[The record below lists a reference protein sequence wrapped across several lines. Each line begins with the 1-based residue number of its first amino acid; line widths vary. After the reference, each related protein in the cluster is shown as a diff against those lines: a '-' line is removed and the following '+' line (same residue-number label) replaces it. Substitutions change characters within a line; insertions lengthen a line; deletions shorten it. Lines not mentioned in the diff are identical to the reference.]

1 MKFLYKKI
9 VAFVAIIAVV
19 ALGLSVIKPV
29 SAATV
34 SPTVTNL
41 KAQASGQKVTF
52 SFDWDLTGKS
62 VKEGDTFTIDA
73 PEGVNITEV
82 ATQSL
87 QANGAEVA
95 TISMTN
101 KKITFTFKKAIES
114 MNQNVKGGFSYKAE
128 WDNTPGNPG
137 NKTATSKVGSE
148 SVVITR
154 PDGPGVFESVLNKY
168 NLTGDYVTK
177 QFKLDASENY
187 AWLNVGDDYY
197 LTKWFIRINGDGKKQ
212 AITNPVVSDKI
223 QAPAVDYSKITFAP
237 AANHAANEF
246 FVGTYL
252 KPSFTLRKGGQVVAS
267 GWDFWKHVKFDADGN
282 GFTVNLSD
290 VSDVFKTASSDELI
304 VEYQTLIPKT
314 TIRVDNNATLTADEI
329 TTPQTDPAFWNNTEL
344 KFWVSGDKT
353 ITVQK
358 EWVGDEEVDR
368 KDITVQLLA
377 NGQKLDG
384 MTKTLT
390 KASGWTAE
398 FSKLPGIK
406 DGQPIVYSVEETNTP
421 DGYTSK
427 VEPIN
432 ESNVIK
438 VVNTSNKPKVTETT
452 ANLVV
457 KKAFEVAGDQ
467 EHKQVPITEGQFE
480 FVLKDE
486 NNKVVETAKNKADG
500 TVNFKSLTFNKEGT
514 HTYTITENK
523 GTDAS
528 VNYSTQS
535 ITATVDVKKTNDK
548 LVATITYSGGDGEQK
563 NTITN
568 TQNKPKVSNAKVTLN
583 LKKTFEGGELKGDD
597 FEFVAK
603 DANDQ
608 VVATAKNQKN
618 GSITF
623 DNITVD
629 KAGTFKYTITET
641 KGTDKT
647 ITYSD
652 KTITAT
658 VVVVEKDNALVVE
671 QTSYSDGQTDTDTFT
686 NKKEVP
692 KTESTKATLQ
702 VKKLL
707 KEGETT
713 LPLTDDQFEFV
724 LKEGNNT
731 LETAKNKANGTVTF
745 KELSYTAEGTHTY
758 TITENKGT
766 DASIN
771 YSTQSIT
778 ATVEVKKVND
788 KLVATVTYSGGDT
801 EKGDT
806 FTNTKT
812 PPTPP
817 TPVPPTVKPTS
828 AQFKAKKVLAIN
840 GSSDRT
846 LKANEYT
853 FLLKDQAGAVI
864 DTKTNGENGDILF
877 NPVKFNEAGTFT
889 YTIVEQKP
897 ATPESAITYDES
909 VHTVTVTVTKDA
921 TGQLN
926 ADVQYDGKK
935 DTPTFTNTY
944 TPPTPPTPSE
954 KQITTSKIL
963 EGRDLQGG
971 EFSFNLLDENG
982 TVLQTK
988 QNAAD
993 GTVTFDAIAYTEAM
1007 IGTHKYTIKEVV
1019 PADQANIQYDEG
1031 QVDVTVTVTKDEA
1044 ANSIQ
1049 AVVSYGAKKTFINK
1063 VIPPTPPTVNN
1074 PELKLYTLKV
1084 RKVDEKGDY
1093 LAGAVFG
1100 LFEAD
1105 GVTPVATP
1113 YGQGQAQAIS
1123 GQDGLASFVGFEAKE
1138 YVIKE
1143 LSAPS
1148 GYQLSDTAIKV
1159 SASDFASATNLV
1171 VDKGNVVNKLL
1182 PPPPST
1188 DIPNIP
1194 TPSNSKPK
1202 TPSPNGDK
1210 PKPSDKPKSSET
1222 PKSSDKPKES
1232 KRSLPS
1238 TGTEDHLGLLVTGL
1252 TFIATAIASMTL
1264 KKKEDF

>member
-1 MKFLYKKI
+1 MKSLYKKI
-9 VAFVAIIAVV
+9 VAFVAIIGVV

-34 SPTVTNL
+34 TPTVTNL

-62 VKEGDTFTIDA
+62 VKDGDTFTIDA
-73 PEGVNITEV
+73 PEGFNITEI

-128 WDNTPGNPG
+128 WDSTPGNPG

-168 NLTGDYVTK
+168 NLTGDYVAKT
-177 QFKLDASENY
+177 FKLDVSENY
-187 AWLNVGDDYY
+187 AWMNVGDDYY

-329 TTPQTDPAFWNNTEL
+329 KTPLKDPAFWNNTEL
-344 KFWVSGDKT
+344 KFWVSGDT
-353 ITVQK
+353 TVTVQK
-358 EWVGDEEVDR
+358 EWVGDEEADR
-368 KDITVQLLA
+368 KDITVQLVA
-377 NGQKLDG
+377 DGKKLDG

-390 KASGWTAE
+390 KASGWSAE

-406 DGQPIVYSVEETNTP
+406 DGKKIEYSVVETNTP

-438 VVNTSNKPKVTETT
+438 VVNTSNKPKVAETT

-467 EHKQVPITEGQFE
+467 EHTQLPITEGQFE

-486 NNKVVETAKNKADG
+486 NNKVVETAKNQADG
-500 TVNFKSLTFNKEGT
+500 TVNFKSLTFNKEGSY
-514 HTYTITENK
+514 TYTITENK
-523 GTDAS
+523 GTDATI
-528 VNYSTQS
+528 NYSTQS
-535 ITATVDVKKTNDK
+535 ITATVDVKKENDK
-548 LVATITYSGGDGEQK
+548 LVATVTYSGGDGEQK

-568 TQNKPKVSNAKVTLN
+568 TQNKPKVSNAKVILK
-583 LKKTFEGGELKGDD
+583 LKKAFEGGELKGDD

-603 DANDQ
+603 DSNDK
-608 VVATAKNQKN
+608 VVATAKNKKD

-629 KAGTFKYTITET
+629 KAGTFNYTITET

-671 QTSYSDGQTDTDTFT
+671 QISYSDGQTVTDTFT
-686 NKKEVP
+686 NKKEAP

-702 VKKLL
+702 VKKLF
-707 KEGETT
+707 KEGETN

-731 LETAKNKANGTVTF
+731 LETAKNKADGSVTF

-771 YSTQSIT
+771 YSTQTIT
-778 ATVEVKKVND
+778 ATVDVKKEND
-788 KLVATVTYSGGDT
+788 KLVTTVTYSGGDT
-801 EKGDT
+801 EKGDA

-817 TPVPPTVKPTS
+817 TPVPPTVKPTT
-828 AQFKAKKVLAIN
+828 AQFKTKKVLAIN
-840 GSSDRT
+840 GTSDRT
-846 LKANEYT
+846 LKANEFT
-853 FLLKDQAGAVI
+853 FLLKDQAGTLI

-877 NPVKFNEAGTFT
+877 NPVSFNEAGTFT
-889 YTIVEQKP
+889 YTIAEQKP
-897 ATPESAITYDES
+897 ATPESAITYDET

-935 DTPTFTNTY
+935 NVPTFTNTY

-1044 ANSIQ
+1044 SNAIQ
-1049 AVVSYGAKKTFINK
+1049 AVVSYGEKKTFINK
-1063 VIPPTPPTVNN
+1063 VIPPTPPTIDI

-1084 RKVDEKGDY
+1084 RKVDEKGDF

-1105 GVTPVATP
+1105 GVTPVANP

-1123 GQDGLASFVGFEAKE
+1123 GQDGLASFVGFEAKD

-1148 GYQLSDTAIKV
+1148 GYQLSNEVIKV
-1159 SASDFASATNLV
+1159 SVSDYVAATNLV

-1210 PKPSDKPKSSET
+1210 PKSNDK
-1222 PKSSDKPKES
+1222 PKSSDKPKEN
-1232 KRSLPS
+1232 KKSLPS

-1252 TFIATAIASMTL
+1252 TFVATAIASMTL

>member
-1 MKFLYKKI
+1 MKSSFKKT
-9 VAFVAIIAVV
+9 VAFVAMIAW
-19 ALGLSVIKPV
+19 AILGLTLMQPV
-29 SAATV
+29 NAATV
-34 SPTVTNL
+34 TPTVTNL
-41 KAQASGQKVTF
+41 KATAAGQKVTF

-73 PEGVNITEV
+73 PEGVNITEI

-95 TISMTN
+95 TVSMTG

-148 SVVITR
+148 SVIITR

-168 NLTGDYVTK
+168 NRTGDFVSK

-187 AWLNVGDDYY
+187 AWMNVGDDYY
-197 LTKWFIRINGDGKKQ
+197 LTTWFIRINGDGKKQ

-237 AANHAANEF
+237 AANHAASEF

-267 GWDFWKHVKFDADGN
+267 GWDFWQHIKFDADGN
-282 GFTVNLSD
+282 GFIVNLSD

-304 VEYQTLIPKT
+304 VEYQTIIPKT

-344 KFWVSGDKT
+344 KFWVSGDTTVT
-353 ITVQK
+353 IQK
-358 EWVGDEEVDR
+358 EWVGDEEADR
-368 KDITVQLLA
+368 KEITVQLMA
-377 NGQKLDG
+377 NGQKLEG

-390 KASGWTAE
+390 RASGWSTE
-398 FSKLPGIK
+398 FTKLPGIK
-406 DGQPIVYSVEETNTP
+406 DGKKIEYSVVETNTP

-432 ESNVIK
+432 DSNVIK
-438 VVNTSNKPKVTETT
+438 VVNTST
-452 ANLVV
+452 
-457 KKAFEVAGDQ
+457 
-467 EHKQVPITEGQFE
+467 
-480 FVLKDE
+480 
-486 NNKVVETAKNKADG
+486 
-500 TVNFKSLTFNKEGT
+500 
-514 HTYTITENK
+514 
-523 GTDAS
+523 
-528 VNYSTQS
+528 
-535 ITATVDVKKTNDK
+535 
-548 LVATITYSGGDGEQK
+548 
-563 NTITN
+563 
-568 TQNKPKVSNAKVTLN
+568 KPKVSNAKVTLN
-583 LKKTFEGGELKGDD
+583 LKKVFEGGELKGDD

-603 DANDQ
+603 DSNDK
-608 VVATAKNQKN
+608 VVGTAKNKKD

-623 DNITVD
+623 DTITVD
-629 KAGTFKYTITET
+629 KAGTFTYTITET
-641 KGTDKT
+641 KGSDKT
-647 ITYSD
+647 ITYSEQ
-652 KTITAT
+652 TITAT

-671 QTSYSDGQTDTDTFT
+671 QISYSDGQTVTDTFT
-686 NKKEVP
+686 NKKEAP
-692 KTESTKATLQ
+692 KTESVTATLQ

-724 LKEGNNT
+724 LKEGNTT
-731 LETAKNKANGTVTF
+731 LETAKNKADGTVTF

-758 TITENKGT
+758 TITENKGK

-771 YSTQSIT
+771 YSTQTIT
-778 ATVEVKKVND
+778 ATVDVKKAND

-801 EKGDT
+801 EQGDT

-817 TPVPPTVKPTS
+817 TPVPPTVKPTT

-840 GSSDRT
+840 GTSDRT

-853 FLLKDQAGAVI
+853 FLLKDQAGTLI
-864 DTKTNGENGDILF
+864 DTKTNAENGDILF
-877 NPVKFNEAGTFT
+877 NPVSFNEAGTFT
-889 YTIVEQKP
+889 YTIAEQKP
-897 ATPESAITYDES
+897 ATPESAITYDET
-909 VHTVTVTVTKDA
+909 VHTVRVTVTKDA
-921 TGQLN
+921 SGQLN
-926 ADVQYDGKK
+926 AEVQYDGKK
-935 DTPTFTNTY
+935 DAPTFTNTY

-963 EGRDLQGG
+963 EGRDLLGG
-971 EFSFNLLDENG
+971 EFSFNLLDANG

-1007 IGTHKYTIKEVV
+1007 IGTHKYTVKEVV
-1019 PADQANIQYDEG
+1019 PADKANIQYDEG

-1044 ANSIQ
+1044 SNAIQ
-1049 AVVSYGAKKTFINK
+1049 AVVSYGDKKTFINK
-1063 VIPPTPPTVNN
+1063 VIPPTPPTIDT

-1084 RKVDEKGDY
+1084 RKVNEKGDY

-1105 GVTPVATP
+1105 GVTPVANP

-1123 GQDGLASFVGFEAKE
+1123 GQDGLASFVGFEAKD

-1148 GYQLSDTAIKV
+1148 GYQLSNEIIKV
-1159 SASDFASATNLV
+1159 SVSDYVAATNLV

-1188 DIPNIP
+1188 D
-1194 TPSNSKPK
+1194 KPK
-1202 TPSPNGDK
+1202 ASTPPSSNEDK
-1210 PKPSDKPKSSET
+1210 PKPSGKPKSSET

-1252 TFIATAIASMTL
+1252 TLVATAIASMTL

>member
-1 MKFLYKKI
+1 MKKPILVVFSLLAA
-9 VAFVAIIAVV
+9 VLLLFVA
-19 ALGLSVIKPV
+19 GS
-29 SAATV
+29 
-34 SPTVTNL
+34 
-41 KAQASGQKVTF
+41 KVTQAKE
-52 SFDWDLTGKS
+52 LTTQ
-62 VKEGDTFTIDA
+62 VKITQAKLDGDQISYHWEIETGVEIGDTFK
-73 PEGVNITEV
+73 
-82 ATQSL
+82 
-87 QANGAEVA
+87 
-95 TISMTN
+95 ISMPEDVKFASSAFNSMKNEKGEEIATG
-101 KKITFTFKKAIES
+101 KVSDDGKTLTITF
-114 MNQNVKGGFSYKAE
+114 VKGGNKGAEGNVSFYYK
-128 WDNTPGNPG
+128 WDKDNTTGKDQERTIKIG
-137 NKTATSKVGSE
+137 TE
-148 SVVITR
+148 SVIVKR
-154 PDGPGVFESVLNKY
+154 SGQGPVPLLLPIKKY
-168 NLTGDYVTK
+168 NSGATDNTNLQHAQKIWGPTGIPDWRDTLTVTDEQADGFLTWHISVNNAVDK
-177 QFKLDASENY
+177 QAPASSIVFTDQMPNLPSLDFSRIKSAKGQDVAQYFKGGTYLPASFDLRVNGKTFVANGVPMAGLGLEPYIEWTEHGFKLD
-187 AWLNVGDDYY
+187 
-197 LTKWFIRINGDGKKQ
+197 LTKISDQFKNASTDE
-212 AITNPVVSDKI
+212 IT
-223 QAPAVDYSKITFAP
+223 
-237 AANHAANEF
+237 
-246 FVGTYL
+246 
-252 KPSFTLRKGGQVVAS
+252 
-267 GWDFWKHVKFDADGN
+267 
-282 GFTVNLSD
+282 LS
-290 VSDVFKTASSDELI
+290 
-304 VEYQTLIPKT
+304 YQTLLQHADQIKSVTNVASLKSDQHQESVSKENTWVNKAASADAKVFNSEP
-314 TIRVDNNATLTADEI
+314 TIS
-329 TTPQTDPAFWNNTEL
+329 P
-344 KFWVSGDKT
+344 VS
-353 ITVQK
+353 
-358 EWVGDEEVDR
+358 
-368 KDITVQLLA
+368 
-377 NGQKLDG
+377 
-384 MTKTLT
+384 
-390 KASGWTAE
+390 
-398 FSKLPGIK
+398 
-406 DGQPIVYSVEETNTP
+406 
-421 DGYTSK
+421 
-427 VEPIN
+427 
-432 ESNVIK
+432 
-438 VVNTSNKPKVTETT
+438 

-467 EHKQVPITEGQFE
+467 EHTQVPITEGQFE
-480 FVLKDE
+480 FALKDE

-523 GTDAS
+523 GTDAN

-535 ITATVDVKKTNDK
+535 ITATVDVKKENDK
-548 LVATITYSGGDGEQK
+548 LVASVTYSGGDGEQK

-603 DANDQ
+603 DSNDK
-608 VVATAKNQKN
+608 VVGTTKNKKD

-641 KGTDKT
+641 KGTDKR

-671 QTSYSDGQTDTDTFT
+671 QVTYSDGENATDTFT
-686 NKKEVP
+686 NKKEAP
-692 KTESTKATLQ
+692 KTESTKASLQ

-713 LPLTDDQFEFV
+713 IPLTDDQFEFV
-724 LKEGNNT
+724 LKEGDNT

-745 KELSYTAEGTHTY
+745 KELTYTEEGTHTY
-758 TITENKGT
+758 TITENQGT
-766 DASIN
+766 DTSIN
-771 YSTQSIT
+771 YSKQMIT

-788 KLVATVTYSGGDT
+788 KLVATVTYSGGDA

-812 PPTPP
+812 PPTP
-817 TPVPPTVKPTS
+817 VPPTVKPTT

-846 LKANEYT
+846 LKANEFT
-853 FLLKDQAGAVI
+853 FLLKDQAGTLI

-877 NPVKFNEAGTFT
+877 NPVTFNEAGTFT

-909 VHTVTVTVTKDA
+909 VHTVTVTVTKDEN
-921 TGQLN
+921 GQLN
-926 ADVQYDGKK
+926 TDVQYDGKK

-971 EFSFNLLDENG
+971 EFSFNLFDENG

-1044 ANSIQ
+1044 SNAIQ
-1049 AVVSYGAKKTFINK
+1049 AVVAYGDKKTFINK
-1063 VIPPTPPTVNN
+1063 VIPPTPPTIDI

-1084 RKVDEKGDY
+1084 RKVDEKGNY

-1105 GVTPVATP
+1105 GVTPVANP

-1148 GYQLSDTAIKV
+1148 GYQLSNDVIKV
-1159 SASDFASATNLV
+1159 SVSDYVAATNLV

-1222 PKSSDKPKES
+1222 PKSSDKPKEG

-1238 TGTEDHLGLLVTGL
+1238 TGTADHLGLLVTGL
-1252 TFIATAIASMTL
+1252 TFVATAIASMTL

>member
-1 MKFLYKKI
+1 M
-9 VAFVAIIAVV
+9 V

-41 KAQASGQKVTF
+41 KAQASGQTVNF

-73 PEGVNITEV
+73 PEGINITKI

-168 NLTGDYVTK
+168 NLTGDYVAK

-237 AANHAANEF
+237 AANHAAHEF

-252 KPSFTLRKGGQVVAS
+252 KPSFTLRKGGKVIAD
-267 GWDFWKHVKFDADGN
+267 GWNFWKHVKFDADGN

-304 VEYQTLIPKT
+304 VEYQTIIPKT
-314 TIRVDNNATLTADEI
+314 TIRVENNATLTADEI

-344 KFWVSGDKT
+344 GFWVSGDKT
-353 ITVQK
+353 VTVQK
-358 EWVGDEEVDR
+358 EWVGDEEADR
-368 KDITVQLLA
+368 KDITVQLVA
-377 NGQKLDG
+377 DGKKLDG

-390 KASGWTAE
+390 KASGWSAE

-406 DGQPIVYSVEETNTP
+406 DGKPIVYTVEETNTP

-467 EHKQVPITEGQFE
+467 EHTQLPITEGQFE

-486 NNKVVETAKNKADG
+486 NKKVVETAKNQADG

-523 GTDAS
+523 GTDAN

-535 ITATVDVKKTNDK
+535 ITATVDVKKTDDK
-548 LVATITYSGGDGEQK
+548 LVATVTYSGGDGEQK

-583 LKKTFEGGELKGDD
+583 LKKAFEGGELKGDD

-608 VVATAKNQKN
+608 VVGTAKNQKN

-671 QTSYSDGQTDTDTFT
+671 QISYSDGQTETNTFT
-686 NKKEVP
+686 NKKEAP
-692 KTESTKATLQ
+692 KTESVTATLQ

-707 KEGETT
+707 KEGETN

-724 LKEGNNT
+724 LKEGDNT

-745 KELSYTAEGTHTY
+745 KELTYTEEGTHTY
-758 TITENKGT
+758 TITENQGT
-766 DASIN
+766 DTSIN
-771 YSTQSIT
+771 YSKQMIT
-778 ATVEVKKVND
+778 ATVEVKKAND
-788 KLVATVTYSGGDT
+788 KLVATVTYSGGDA

-806 FTNTKT
+806 FTNTK
-812 PPTPP
+812 
-817 TPVPPTVKPTS
+817 
-828 AQFKAKKVLAIN
+828 
-840 GSSDRT
+840 
-846 LKANEYT
+846 
-853 FLLKDQAGAVI
+853 
-864 DTKTNGENGDILF
+864 
-877 NPVKFNEAGTFT
+877 
-889 YTIVEQKP
+889 
-897 ATPESAITYDES
+897 
-909 VHTVTVTVTKDA
+909 
-921 TGQLN
+921 
-926 ADVQYDGKK
+926 
-935 DTPTFTNTY
+935 

-1063 VIPPTPPTVNN
+1063 IIPPTPPTVNN

-1105 GVTPVATP
+1105 GVTPVANP

-1123 GQDGLASFVGFEAKE
+1123 GQDGLASFVGFEAKN

-1143 LSAPS
+1143 LSAPN
-1148 GYQLSDTAIKV
+1148 GYQLSDTSIKV
-1159 SASDFASATNLV
+1159 TTSDFTSATNLV

-1182 PPPPST
+1182 PPSPSI

-1202 TPSPNGDK
+1202 NPSPNGDK

-1222 PKSSDKPKES
+1222 PKSSDKPKED
-1232 KRSLPS
+1232 KKSLPS
-1238 TGTEDHLGLLVTGL
+1238 TGTADHLGLLATGMTL
-1252 TFIATAIASMTL
+1252 IATAIASMTL

>member
-1 MKFLYKKI
+1 MKSLYKKI
-9 VAFVAIIAVV
+9 VAFVAIIGVV

-41 KAQASGQKVTF
+41 KAQTNGQKVTF

-62 VKEGDTFTIDA
+62 VKDGDTFTIDA
-73 PEGVNITEV
+73 PEGVNITEI

-128 WDNTPGNPG
+128 WDSTPGNPG

-168 NLTGDYVTK
+168 NLTGDYVAK

-212 AITNPVVSDKI
+212 ALTNPVVSDKI

-267 GWDFWKHVKFDADGN
+267 GWDFWQHVKFDADGN

-344 KFWVSGDKT
+344 KYWVTGDQT
-353 ITVQK
+353 VTVQK
-358 EWVGDEEVDR
+358 EWVGDDEADR

-390 KASGWTAE
+390 KDSGWSAE

-406 DGQPIVYSVEETNTP
+406 DGKPIVYTVEETNTP

-457 KKAFEVAGDQ
+457 KKSFEVAGDQ

-603 DANDQ
+603 DSNDK
-608 VVATAKNQKN
+608 VVGTTKNKKD

-671 QTSYSDGQTDTDTFT
+671 QISYSDGQTDTDTFT
-686 NKKEVP
+686 NKKEAP
-692 KTESTKATLQ
+692 KTESVTATLQ
-702 VKKLL
+702 VNKLL
-707 KEGETT
+707 KEGETN

-771 YSTQSIT
+771 YSTQTIT

-788 KLVATVTYSGGDT
+788 KLVATVTYSGGDA

-812 PPTPP
+812 PPTP
-817 TPVPPTVKPTS
+817 VPPTVKPTT
-828 AQFKAKKVLAIN
+828 AKFKAKKVLAIN

-846 LKANEYT
+846 LKANEFT
-853 FLLKDQAGAVI
+853 FLLKDQNGTLV

-877 NPVKFNEAGTFT
+877 NPVRFNEAGTFT

-897 ATPESAITYDES
+897 ATLESAITYDES

-921 TGQLN
+921 NGQLN

-935 DTPTFTNTY
+935 DIPTFTNTY

-1007 IGTHKYTIKEVV
+1007 IGTHKYTVKEVV

-1044 ANSIQ
+1044 SNAIQ
-1049 AVVSYGAKKTFINK
+1049 AVVSYGDKKTFINK
-1063 VIPPTPPTVNN
+1063 VIPPTPPTIDI

-1084 RKVDEKGDY
+1084 RKVDEKGNY

-1105 GVTPVATP
+1105 GVTPVANP

-1138 YVIKE
+1138 YIIKE

-1222 PKSSDKPKES
+1222 PKSSDKPKEG

-1238 TGTEDHLGLLVTGL
+1238 TGTADHLGLLVTGL
-1252 TFIATAIASMTL
+1252 TFVATAIASMTL

>member
-1 MKFLYKKI
+1 MKSLYKKI
-9 VAFVAIIAVV
+9 VAFVAIIGVV

-41 KAQASGQKVTF
+41 KAQTSGQKVTF

-73 PEGVNITEV
+73 PEGVNITEI

-95 TISMTN
+95 TVSMTG

-168 NLTGDYVTK
+168 NKTGDFVSK

-187 AWLNVGDDYY
+187 AWMNVGDDYY
-197 LTKWFIRINGDGKKQ
+197 LTTWFIRINGDGKKQ
-212 AITNPVVSDKI
+212 ALTNPVVSDKI

-290 VSDVFKTASSDELI
+290 VSDVFKTATDEELI
-304 VEYQTLIPKT
+304 VEYQTIIPKT
-314 TIRVDNNATLTADEI
+314 TIRIDNNATLTADEI
-329 TTPQTDPAFWNNTEL
+329 KTPQTDPAFWNNTEL
-344 KFWVSGDKT
+344 KFWVSGDT
-353 ITVQK
+353 TVTVQK
-358 EWVGDEEVDR
+358 EWVGDEEADR
-368 KDITVQLLA
+368 KDITVQLYA
-377 NGQKLDG
+377 DGQALDG
-384 MTKTLT
+384 MTQTLT
-390 KASGWTAE
+390 QASGWKADFTN
-398 FSKLPGIK
+398 LPGIK
-406 DGQPIVYSVEETNTP
+406 DGKKIEYSVVETNTP

-467 EHKQVPITEGQFE
+467 EHTQLPITEGQFE

-535 ITATVDVKKTNDK
+535 ITATVDVKKDNDK
-548 LVATITYSGGDGEQK
+548 LVATVTYSGGDGEQK

-583 LKKTFEGGELKGDD
+583 LKKVFEGGELKGDD

-603 DANDQ
+603 DSNDK
-608 VVATAKNQKN
+608 VVGTAKNKKD

-623 DNITVD
+623 DTITVD
-629 KAGTFKYTITET
+629 KSGTFTYTITET

-647 ITYSD
+647 IIYSEQ
-652 KTITAT
+652 TITAT

-671 QTSYSDGQTDTDTFT
+671 QISFSDGQTDTDTFT
-686 NKKEVP
+686 NKKEAP
-692 KTESTKATLQ
+692 KTESVTATLQ

-724 LKEGNNT
+724 LKEGNTT
-731 LETAKNKANGTVTF
+731 LETAKNKADGTVTF

-771 YSTQSIT
+771 YSTQTIT
-778 ATVEVKKVND
+778 ATVDVKKAND

-801 EKGDT
+801 EQGDT

-812 PPTPP
+812 PPTP
-817 TPVPPTVKPTS
+817 VPPTVKPTT

-840 GSSDRT
+840 GTSDRT

-853 FLLKDQAGAVI
+853 FLLKDQAGTLI
-864 DTKTNGENGDILF
+864 DTKTNAENGDILF
-877 NPVKFNEAGTFT
+877 NPVSFNEAGTFT
-889 YTIVEQKP
+889 YTIAEQKP
-897 ATPESAITYDES
+897 ATPESAITYDET

-935 DTPTFTNTY
+935 DAPTFTNTY

-1031 QVDVTVTVTKDEA
+1031 QVYVTVTVTKDEA
-1044 ANSIQ
+1044 SNAIQ
-1049 AVVSYGAKKTFINK
+1049 AVVSYGEKKTFINK
-1063 VIPPTPPTVNN
+1063 VIPPTPPTIDI

-1084 RKVDEKGDY
+1084 RKVDEKGDF

-1105 GVTPVATP
+1105 GVTPVANP

-1123 GQDGLASFVGFEAKE
+1123 GQDGLASFVGFEAKD

-1148 GYQLSDTAIKV
+1148 GYQLSNEVIKV
-1159 SASDFASATNLV
+1159 SVSDYVAATNLV

-1188 DIPNIP
+1188 D
-1194 TPSNSKPK
+1194 KPK
-1202 TPSPNGDK
+1202 ASTPPPSTDKPKASTPPSSNKDK
-1210 PKPSDKPKSSET
+1210 PKPSG
-1222 PKSSDKPKES
+1222 KPKES

-1252 TFIATAIASMTL
+1252 TFVATAIASMTL

>member
-41 KAQASGQKVTF
+41 KAQASGQKVIF

-128 WDNTPGNPG
+128 WDSTPGNPG

-168 NLTGDYVTK
+168 NLTGDYVAKT
-177 QFKLDASENY
+177 FKLDVSENY
-187 AWLNVGDDYY
+187 AWMNVGDDYY

-329 TTPQTDPAFWNNTEL
+329 TTPQTDPAFWNNPEL

-353 ITVQK
+353 VTVQK
-358 EWVGDEEVDR
+358 EWVGDEEADR
-368 KDITVQLLA
+368 KDITVQLYA
-377 NGQKLDG
+377 DGKALDG
-384 MTKTLT
+384 MTQTLT
-390 KASGWTAE
+390 KASGWKAAFT
-398 FSKLPGIK
+398 KLPGIK
-406 DGQPIVYSVEETNTP
+406 DGKAIEYSVVETNTP
-421 DGYTSK
+421 EGYTSK
-427 VEPIN
+427 VEKIDDD
-432 ESNVIK
+432 NVIK

-452 ANLVV
+452 ADLVV

-467 EHKQVPITEGQFE
+467 EHKQVPVTEGQFE

-486 NNKVVETAKNKADG
+486 NNKVVETAKNQADG
-500 TVNFKSLTFNKEGT
+500 TVNFKSLTFNKEGSY
-514 HTYTITENK
+514 TYTITENK
-523 GTDAS
+523 GTDATI
-528 VNYSTQS
+528 NYSTQS
-535 ITATVDVKKTNDK
+535 IMATVDVKKTDDK
-548 LVATITYSGGDGEQK
+548 LVATVTYSGGDGEQK

-583 LKKTFEGGELKGDD
+583 LKKAFEGGELKGDD

-603 DANDQ
+603 DSNDQ
-608 VVATAKNQKN
+608 VVGTTKNKN
-618 GSITF
+618 DGSITF

-671 QTSYSDGQTDTDTFT
+671 QVTYSDGENATDTFT
-686 NKKEVP
+686 NKKEAP
-692 KTESTKATLQ
+692 KTESTKASLQ

-713 LPLTDDQFEFV
+713 IPLTDDQFEFV
-724 LKEGNNT
+724 LKEGDNT

-817 TPVPPTVKPTS
+817 TPVPPTVKPTT

-846 LKANEYT
+846 LKANEFT
-853 FLLKDQAGAVI
+853 FLLKDQAGTLV

-877 NPVKFNEAGTFT
+877 SPVSFNEAGTFT
-889 YTIVEQKP
+889 YTITEQKP

-1074 PELKLYTLKV
+1074 PELKLYTLRV

-1105 GVTPVATP
+1105 GVTPVANP

-1123 GQDGLASFVGFEAKE
+1123 GQDGLASFVGFEAKD

-1159 SASDFASATNLV
+1159 SASDFASASNLE

-1188 DIPNIP
+1188 DKPYIP
-1194 TPSNSKPK
+1194 TTSTSKPK
-1202 TPSPNGDK
+1202 TPSSNGDK
-1210 PKPSDKPKSSET
+1210 PKPGDKPKSSET
-1222 PKSSDKPKES
+1222 PKSSDKPKEG

-1238 TGTEDHLGLLVTGL
+1238 TGTEDHLGLLVTGMTL
-1252 TFIATAIASMTL
+1252 IATAIASLKL

>member
-29 SAATV
+29 SATTV

-62 VKEGDTFTIDA
+62 VKEGDTFIIDA
-73 PEGVNITEV
+73 PEGVNITEI

-128 WDNTPGNPG
+128 WDSTPGNPG

-168 NLTGDYVTK
+168 NLTGDYVSKT
-177 QFKLDASENY
+177 FKLDVSENY
-187 AWLNVGDDYY
+187 AWMNVGDDYY

-344 KFWVSGDKT
+344 NFWVTGDKT
-353 ITVQK
+353 VTVQK
-358 EWVGDEEVDR
+358 EWVGDSEADR
-368 KDITVQLLA
+368 KDITVQLMA
-377 NGQKLDG
+377 NGQKLEG

-390 KASGWTAE
+390 KASGWQAE
-398 FSKLPGIK
+398 FTKLPGIK
-406 DGQPIVYSVEETNTP
+406 DGKKIEYSVVETNTP

-457 KKAFEVAGDQ
+457 RKAFEVAGDQ
-467 EHKQVPITEGQFE
+467 EHTQLPITEGQFE

-486 NNKVVETAKNKADG
+486 NKKAVETAKNQADG
-500 TVNFKSLTFNKEGT
+500 TVNFKSLTFNKEGSY
-514 HTYTITENK
+514 TYTITENK
-523 GTDAS
+523 GTDATI
-528 VNYSTQS
+528 NYSTQS
-535 ITATVDVKKTNDK
+535 ITATVDVKKENDK
-548 LVATITYSGGDGEQK
+548 LVATVTYSGGDGEQK

-568 TQNKPKVSNAKVTLN
+568 TQNKPQVSNAKVTLN
-583 LKKTFEGGELKGDD
+583 LKKAFEGGELKGDD

-603 DANDQ
+603 DANDKI
-608 VVATAKNQKN
+608 VATAKNQKN

-671 QTSYSDGQTDTDTFT
+671 QISYSDGQTETNTFT
-686 NKKEVP
+686 NKKEAP
-692 KTESTKATLQ
+692 KTESVTATLQ

-707 KEGETT
+707 KEDETN

-724 LKEGNNT
+724 LKEGDNT

-745 KELSYTAEGTHTY
+745 KKLTYTEEGTHTY
-758 TITENKGT
+758 TITENQGT
-766 DASIN
+766 DTSIN
-771 YSTQSIT
+771 YSTQTIT

-828 AQFKAKKVLAIN
+828 TQFKAKKVLAIN

-846 LKANEYT
+846 LKANEFT
-853 FLLKDQAGAVI
+853 FLLKDQNGTLV

-877 NPVKFNEAGTFT
+877 DPVSFNEAGTFT

-1019 PADQANIQYDEG
+1019 PADKANIQYDEG

-1044 ANSIQ
+1044 SNAIQ
-1049 AVVSYGAKKTFINK
+1049 AVVTYGDKKTFINK
-1063 VIPPTPPTVNN
+1063 VIPPTPPTIDI

-1105 GVTPVATP
+1105 GVTPVANP

-1148 GYQLSDTAIKV
+1148 GYQLSDAAIKV

-1222 PKSSDKPKES
+1222 PKSSDKPKEG

-1252 TFIATAIASMTL
+1252 TFVATAIASMTL

>member
-1 MKFLYKKI
+1 MKKPILVVFSLLAALLFL
-9 VAFVAIIAVV
+9 FVAGSKVTQAKELTTQVKITQAKLDGDQISYHWEIGTGVEIGDTFKISMPEDVKFASSAFNSMKNEKGEEIATGKVSDDGKTLTITFVKGGNKGAEGNVSFYYKWDKDNTTGKDQERTIKIGTESVIVKRSGQGPVPLLLPIKKYNSGATDNTNLQHAQKIWGPTGIPDWRDTLTVTDEQADGFLTWHISVNNAVDKQAPASSIVFTDQMPNLPALDLSRIKSAKGQDV
-19 ALGLSVIKPV
+19 AQYFKGGTYLPASFDLRVNGKTFVANGVPMAGLGLEPYIEWTEHGFKLDLTKISDQFKNASTDEITLSYQTLLQHADQIKSVTNVASLKSDQHQESVSKENTWVNKAASADAKVFNSEPTISPV
-29 SAATV
+29 SA
-34 SPTVTNL
+34 
-41 KAQASGQKVTF
+41 
-52 SFDWDLTGKS
+52 
-62 VKEGDTFTIDA
+62 
-73 PEGVNITEV
+73 
-82 ATQSL
+82 
-87 QANGAEVA
+87 
-95 TISMTN
+95 
-101 KKITFTFKKAIES
+101 
-114 MNQNVKGGFSYKAE
+114 
-128 WDNTPGNPG
+128 
-137 NKTATSKVGSE
+137 
-148 SVVITR
+148 
-154 PDGPGVFESVLNKY
+154 
-168 NLTGDYVTK
+168 
-177 QFKLDASENY
+177 
-187 AWLNVGDDYY
+187 
-197 LTKWFIRINGDGKKQ
+197 
-212 AITNPVVSDKI
+212 
-223 QAPAVDYSKITFAP
+223 
-237 AANHAANEF
+237 
-246 FVGTYL
+246 
-252 KPSFTLRKGGQVVAS
+252 
-267 GWDFWKHVKFDADGN
+267 
-282 GFTVNLSD
+282 
-290 VSDVFKTASSDELI
+290 
-304 VEYQTLIPKT
+304 
-314 TIRVDNNATLTADEI
+314 
-329 TTPQTDPAFWNNTEL
+329 
-344 KFWVSGDKT
+344 
-353 ITVQK
+353 
-358 EWVGDEEVDR
+358 
-368 KDITVQLLA
+368 
-377 NGQKLDG
+377 
-384 MTKTLT
+384 
-390 KASGWTAE
+390 
-398 FSKLPGIK
+398 
-406 DGQPIVYSVEETNTP
+406 
-421 DGYTSK
+421 
-427 VEPIN
+427 
-432 ESNVIK
+432 
-438 VVNTSNKPKVTETT
+438 
-452 ANLVV
+452 NLVI

-467 EHKQVPITEGQFE
+467 EHTQVPITEGQFE

-486 NNKVVETAKNKADG
+486 NNKVVETAKNTADG

-535 ITATVDVKKTNDK
+535 ITATVDVKKDNDK
-548 LVATITYSGGDGEQK
+548 LVATVTYSGGDGEQK

-583 LKKTFEGGELKGDD
+583 LKKAFEGGELKGND

-603 DANDQ
+603 DSNDK
-608 VVATAKNQKN
+608 VVGTAKNKKD

-745 KELSYTAEGTHTY
+745 KELTYTEEGTHTY
-758 TITENKGT
+758 TITENQGT
-766 DASIN
+766 DTSIN
-771 YSTQSIT
+771 YSKQMIT

-788 KLVATVTYSGGDT
+788 KLVATVTYSGGDA

-812 PPTPP
+812 PPTP
-817 TPVPPTVKPTS
+817 VPPTVKPTT

-846 LKANEYT
+846 LKANEFT
-853 FLLKDQAGAVI
+853 FLLKDQAGTLI

-877 NPVKFNEAGTFT
+877 SPVSFNEAGTFT
-889 YTIVEQKP
+889 YTITEQKP

-921 TGQLN
+921 NGQLN

-935 DTPTFTNTY
+935 NIPTFTNTY

-1044 ANSIQ
+1044 ANAIQ
-1049 AVVSYGAKKTFINK
+1049 AVVSYGVKKTFINK

-1105 GVTPVATP
+1105 GVTPVANP

-1222 PKSSDKPKES
+1222 PKSSDKPKEG

-1252 TFIATAIASMTL
+1252 TFVATAIASLKL

>member
-114 MNQNVKGGFSYKAE
+114 MNENVKGGFSYNAV

-148 SVVITR
+148 SVIITR

-168 NLTGDYVTK
+168 NLDGSYVTK

-329 TTPQTDPAFWNNTEL
+329 TTPQTDPAFWNNPEL

-353 ITVQK
+353 VTVQK
-358 EWVGDEEVDR
+358 EWVGDEEADR
-368 KDITVQLLA
+368 KDITVQLYA
-377 NGQKLDG
+377 DGKALDG
-384 MTKTLT
+384 MTQTLT
-390 KASGWTAE
+390 KASGWKAAFT
-398 FSKLPGIK
+398 KLPGIK
-406 DGQPIVYSVEETNTP
+406 DGKAIEYSVVETNTP
-421 DGYTSK
+421 EGYTSK
-427 VEPIN
+427 VEKIDDD
-432 ESNVIK
+432 NVIK

-452 ANLVV
+452 ADLVV

-467 EHKQVPITEGQFE
+467 KHTQLPITEGQFE

-801 EKGDT
+801 EKGYT

>member
-1 MKFLYKKI
+1 MKSLYKKI
-9 VAFVAIIAVV
+9 VAFVAIIGVV

-41 KAQASGQKVTF
+41 KAQTSGQKVTF
-52 SFDWDLTGKS
+52 SFDWNLTGKS

-73 PEGVNITEV
+73 PEGVNITEI

-95 TISMTN
+95 TVSMTG

-168 NLTGDYVTK
+168 NKTGDFVSK

-187 AWLNVGDDYY
+187 AWMNVGDDYY
-197 LTKWFIRINGDGKKQ
+197 LTTWFIRINGDGKKQ
-212 AITNPVVSDKI
+212 ALTNPVVSDKI

-290 VSDVFKTASSDELI
+290 VSDVFKTATDEELI
-304 VEYQTLIPKT
+304 VEYQTIIPKT
-314 TIRVDNNATLTADEI
+314 TIRIDNNATLTADEI
-329 TTPQTDPAFWNNTEL
+329 KTPQTDPAFWNNTEL
-344 KFWVSGDKT
+344 KFWVSGDT
-353 ITVQK
+353 TVTVQK
-358 EWVGDEEVDR
+358 EWVGDEEADR
-368 KDITVQLLA
+368 KDITVQLYA
-377 NGQKLDG
+377 DGQALDG
-384 MTKTLT
+384 MTQTLT
-390 KASGWTAE
+390 QASGWKADFTN
-398 FSKLPGIK
+398 LPGIK
-406 DGQPIVYSVEETNTP
+406 DGKKIEYSVVETNTP

-467 EHKQVPITEGQFE
+467 EHTQLPITEGQFE

-535 ITATVDVKKTNDK
+535 ITATVDVKKDNDK
-548 LVATITYSGGDGEQK
+548 LVATVTYSGGDGEQK

-583 LKKTFEGGELKGDD
+583 LKKVFEGGELKGDD

-603 DANDQ
+603 DSNDK
-608 VVATAKNQKN
+608 VVGTAKNKKD

-623 DNITVD
+623 DTITVD
-629 KAGTFKYTITET
+629 KSGTFTYTITET

-647 ITYSD
+647 IIYSEQ
-652 KTITAT
+652 TITAT

-671 QTSYSDGQTDTDTFT
+671 QISYSDGQTDTDTFT
-686 NKKEVP
+686 NKKEAP
-692 KTESTKATLQ
+692 KTESVTATLQ

-724 LKEGNNT
+724 LKEGNTT
-731 LETAKNKANGTVTF
+731 LETAKNKADGTVTF

-771 YSTQSIT
+771 YSTQTIT
-778 ATVEVKKVND
+778 ATVDVKKAND

-801 EKGDT
+801 EQGDT

-812 PPTPP
+812 PPTP
-817 TPVPPTVKPTS
+817 VPPTVKPTT

-840 GSSDRT
+840 GTSDRT

-853 FLLKDQAGAVI
+853 FLLKDQAGTLI
-864 DTKTNGENGDILF
+864 DTKTNAENGDILF
-877 NPVKFNEAGTFT
+877 NPVSFNEAGTFT
-889 YTIVEQKP
+889 YTIAEQKP
-897 ATPESAITYDES
+897 ATPESAITYDET

-935 DTPTFTNTY
+935 DAPTFTNTY

-1031 QVDVTVTVTKDEA
+1031 QVYVTVTVTKDEA
-1044 ANSIQ
+1044 SNAIQ
-1049 AVVSYGAKKTFINK
+1049 AVVSYGEKKTFINK
-1063 VIPPTPPTVNN
+1063 VIPPTPPTIDI

-1084 RKVDEKGDY
+1084 RKVDEKGDF

-1105 GVTPVATP
+1105 GVTPVANP

-1123 GQDGLASFVGFEAKE
+1123 GQDGLASFVGFEAKD

-1148 GYQLSDTAIKV
+1148 GYQLSNEVIKV
-1159 SASDFASATNLV
+1159 SVSDYVAATNLV

-1188 DIPNIP
+1188 D
-1194 TPSNSKPK
+1194 KPK
-1202 TPSPNGDK
+1202 ASTPPPSTDKPKASTPPSSNKDK
-1210 PKPSDKPKSSET
+1210 PKPSG
-1222 PKSSDKPKES
+1222 KPKES

-1252 TFIATAIASMTL
+1252 TFVATAIASMTL

>member
-1 MKFLYKKI
+1 MKSLYKKI
-9 VAFVAIIAVV
+9 VAFVAIIGVV

-41 KAQASGQKVTF
+41 KAQASGQKVIF

-62 VKEGDTFTIDA
+62 VKDGDTFTIDA

-114 MNQNVKGGFSYKAE
+114 MNENVKGGFSYNAV

-148 SVVITR
+148 SVIITR

-168 NLTGDYVTK
+168 NLDGSYVTK

-267 GWDFWKHVKFDADGN
+267 GWDFWKHVKFDANGN

-329 TTPQTDPAFWNNTEL
+329 TTPQTDPAFWNNPEL

-353 ITVQK
+353 VTVQK
-358 EWVGDEEVDR
+358 EWVGDEEADR
-368 KDITVQLLA
+368 KDITVQLYA
-377 NGQKLDG
+377 DGKALDG
-384 MTKTLT
+384 MTQTLT
-390 KASGWTAE
+390 KASGWKAAFT
-398 FSKLPGIK
+398 KLPGIK
-406 DGQPIVYSVEETNTP
+406 DGKAIEYSVVETNTP
-421 DGYTSK
+421 EGYTSK
-427 VEPIN
+427 VEKIDDD
-432 ESNVIK
+432 NVIK

-457 KKAFEVAGDQ
+457 RKAFEVAGDQ
-467 EHKQVPITEGQFE
+467 EHTQLPITEG
-480 FVLKDE
+480 
-486 NNKVVETAKNKADG
+486 
-500 TVNFKSLTFNKEGT
+500 
-514 HTYTITENK
+514 
-523 GTDAS
+523 
-528 VNYSTQS
+528 
-535 ITATVDVKKTNDK
+535 
-548 LVATITYSGGDGEQK
+548 
-563 NTITN
+563 
-568 TQNKPKVSNAKVTLN
+568 
-583 LKKTFEGGELKGDD
+583 
-597 FEFVAK
+597 
-603 DANDQ
+603 
-608 VVATAKNQKN
+608 
-618 GSITF
+618 
-623 DNITVD
+623 
-629 KAGTFKYTITET
+629 
-641 KGTDKT
+641 
-647 ITYSD
+647 
-652 KTITAT
+652 
-658 VVVVEKDNALVVE
+658 
-671 QTSYSDGQTDTDTFT
+671 
-686 NKKEVP
+686 
-692 KTESTKATLQ
+692 
-702 VKKLL
+702 
-707 KEGETT
+707 
-713 LPLTDDQFEFV
+713 QFEFV

-745 KELSYTAEGTHTY
+745 KELTYSAEGKHTY

-771 YSTQSIT
+771 YSTQTIT

-812 PPTPP
+812 PPTPVPPTVKPTSAQFKAKKVLSINGSSDRTLKANEYTFLLKDQAGTLIDTKTNGENGDILFNPVSFNEAGTFTYTIVEQKPATPESAITYDETVHTVTVTVTKDENGQLNADVQYDGKKDTPTVTNTYTPP
-817 TPVPPTVKPTS
+817 TPVPPTVKPTT

-846 LKANEYT
+846 LKANEFT
-853 FLLKDQAGAVI
+853 FLLKDQAGTLI

-877 NPVKFNEAGTFT
+877 SPVSFNEAGTFT
-889 YTIVEQKP
+889 YTITEQKP

-921 TGQLN
+921 NGQLN

-935 DTPTFTNTY
+935 NIPTFTNTY

-1007 IGTHKYTIKEVV
+1007 IGTHKYTVKEVV

-1044 ANSIQ
+1044 SNAIQ
-1049 AVVSYGAKKTFINK
+1049 AVVAYGDKKTFINK

-1074 PELKLYTLKV
+1074 PELKLYTLRV
-1084 RKVDEKGDY
+1084 RKVDEKGNY

-1105 GVTPVATP
+1105 GVTPVANP

-1138 YVIKE
+1138 YIIKE

-1222 PKSSDKPKES
+1222 PKSSDKPKEG

-1238 TGTEDHLGLLVTGL
+1238 TGTADHLGLLVTGL
-1252 TFIATAIASMTL
+1252 TFVATAIASMTL

>member
-1 MKFLYKKI
+1 MKKPILVVFSLLAALLFL
-9 VAFVAIIAVV
+9 FVA
-19 ALGLSVIKPV
+19 GS
-29 SAATV
+29 
-34 SPTVTNL
+34 
-41 KAQASGQKVTF
+41 KVTQAKE
-52 SFDWDLTGKS
+52 LTTQ
-62 VKEGDTFTIDA
+62 VKITQAKLDGDQISYHWEIGTGVEIGDTFK
-73 PEGVNITEV
+73 
-82 ATQSL
+82 
-87 QANGAEVA
+87 
-95 TISMTN
+95 ISMPEDVKFASSAFNSMKNEKGEEIATG
-101 KKITFTFKKAIES
+101 KVSDDGKTLTITF
-114 MNQNVKGGFSYKAE
+114 VKGGNKGAEGNVSFYYK
-128 WDNTPGNPG
+128 WDKDNTTGKDQERTIKIG
-137 NKTATSKVGSE
+137 TE
-148 SVVITR
+148 SVIVKR
-154 PDGPGVFESVLNKY
+154 SGQGPVPLLLPIKKY
-168 NLTGDYVTK
+168 NSGATDNTNLQHAQKIWGPTGIPDWRDTLTVTDEQADGFLTWHISVNNAVDK
-177 QFKLDASENY
+177 QAPASSIVFTDQMPNLPALDLSRIKSAKGQDVAQYFKGGTYLPASFDLRVNGKTFVANGVPMAGLGLEPYIEWTEHGFKLD
-187 AWLNVGDDYY
+187 
-197 LTKWFIRINGDGKKQ
+197 LTKISDQFKNASTDE
-212 AITNPVVSDKI
+212 IT
-223 QAPAVDYSKITFAP
+223 
-237 AANHAANEF
+237 
-246 FVGTYL
+246 
-252 KPSFTLRKGGQVVAS
+252 
-267 GWDFWKHVKFDADGN
+267 
-282 GFTVNLSD
+282 LS
-290 VSDVFKTASSDELI
+290 
-304 VEYQTLIPKT
+304 YQTLLQHADQIKSVTNVASLKSDQHPESVSKENT
-314 TIRVDNNATLTADEI
+314 WVNKAASADAKVFNSEPTIS
-329 TTPQTDPAFWNNTEL
+329 P
-344 KFWVSGDKT
+344 VS
-353 ITVQK
+353 
-358 EWVGDEEVDR
+358 
-368 KDITVQLLA
+368 
-377 NGQKLDG
+377 
-384 MTKTLT
+384 
-390 KASGWTAE
+390 
-398 FSKLPGIK
+398 
-406 DGQPIVYSVEETNTP
+406 
-421 DGYTSK
+421 
-427 VEPIN
+427 
-432 ESNVIK
+432 
-438 VVNTSNKPKVTETT
+438 

-467 EHKQVPITEGQFE
+467 KHTQLPITEGQFE
-480 FVLKDE
+480 FALKDE

-500 TVNFKSLTFNKEGT
+500 SVNFKSLTFNKEGT

-535 ITATVDVKKTNDK
+535 IKATVDVKKDNDK
-548 LVATITYSGGDGEQK
+548 LVATVTYSGGDGEQK

-583 LKKTFEGGELKGDD
+583 LKKEFEGGELKGDD

-603 DANDQ
+603 DSNDK

-671 QTSYSDGQTDTDTFT
+671 QISYSDGQTDTDTFT
-686 NKKEVP
+686 NKKEAP

-702 VKKLL
+702 VNKLL
-707 KEGETT
+707 KEGETN

-771 YSTQSIT
+771 YSTQTIT

-788 KLVATVTYSGGDT
+788 KLVATVTYSGGDA

-812 PPTPP
+812 PPTP
-817 TPVPPTVKPTS
+817 VPPTVKPTT
-828 AQFKAKKVLAIN
+828 AKFKAKKVLAIN

-846 LKANEYT
+846 LKANEFT
-853 FLLKDQAGAVI
+853 FLLKDQNGTLV

-877 NPVKFNEAGTFT
+877 NPVRFNEAGTFT

-921 TGQLN
+921 NGQLN

-935 DTPTFTNTY
+935 DIPTFTNTY

-1007 IGTHKYTIKEVV
+1007 IGTHKYTVKEVV

-1044 ANSIQ
+1044 SNAIQ
-1049 AVVSYGAKKTFINK
+1049 AVVSYGDKKTFINK
-1063 VIPPTPPTVNN
+1063 VIPPTPPTIDI

-1084 RKVDEKGDY
+1084 RKVDEKGNY

-1105 GVTPVATP
+1105 GVTPVANP

-1138 YVIKE
+1138 YIIKE

-1222 PKSSDKPKES
+1222 PKSSDKPKEG

-1238 TGTEDHLGLLVTGL
+1238 TGTADHLGLLVTGL
-1252 TFIATAIASMTL
+1252 TFVATAIASLTL

>member
-1 MKFLYKKI
+1 M
-9 VAFVAIIAVV
+9 
-19 ALGLSVIKPV
+19 
-29 SAATV
+29 
-34 SPTVTNL
+34 
-41 KAQASGQKVTF
+41 
-52 SFDWDLTGKS
+52 
-62 VKEGDTFTIDA
+62 
-73 PEGVNITEV
+73 
-82 ATQSL
+82 
-87 QANGAEVA
+87 
-95 TISMTN
+95 
-101 KKITFTFKKAIES
+101 
-114 MNQNVKGGFSYKAE
+114 
-128 WDNTPGNPG
+128 
-137 NKTATSKVGSE
+137 
-148 SVVITR
+148 
-154 PDGPGVFESVLNKY
+154 
-168 NLTGDYVTK
+168 
-177 QFKLDASENY
+177 
-187 AWLNVGDDYY
+187 
-197 LTKWFIRINGDGKKQ
+197 
-212 AITNPVVSDKI
+212 
-223 QAPAVDYSKITFAP
+223 
-237 AANHAANEF
+237 
-246 FVGTYL
+246 
-252 KPSFTLRKGGQVVAS
+252 
-267 GWDFWKHVKFDADGN
+267 KFDANGN

-329 TTPQTDPAFWNNTEL
+329 TTPQTDPAFWNNPEL

-353 ITVQK
+353 VTVQK
-358 EWVGDEEVDR
+358 EWVGDEEADR
-368 KDITVQLLA
+368 KDITVQLYA
-377 NGQKLDG
+377 DGKALDG
-384 MTKTLT
+384 MTQTLT
-390 KASGWTAE
+390 KASGWKAAFT
-398 FSKLPGIK
+398 KLPGIK
-406 DGQPIVYSVEETNTP
+406 DGKAIEYSVVETNTP
-421 DGYTSK
+421 EGYTSK
-427 VEPIN
+427 VEKIDDD
-432 ESNVIK
+432 NVIK

-452 ANLVV
+452 ADLVV

-467 EHKQVPITEGQFE
+467 EHKQVPVTEGQFE

-486 NNKVVETAKNKADG
+486 NNKVVETAKNQADG
-500 TVNFKSLTFNKEGT
+500 TVNFKSLTFNKEGSY
-514 HTYTITENK
+514 TYTITENK
-523 GTDAS
+523 GTDATI
-528 VNYSTQS
+528 NYSTQS
-535 ITATVDVKKTNDK
+535 ITATVDVKKENDK
-548 LVATITYSGGDGEQK
+548 LVATVTYSGGDGEQK

-568 TQNKPKVSNAKVTLN
+568 TQNKPKVSNAKVTLT
-583 LKKTFEGGELKGDD
+583 LKKAFEGGELKGDD

-603 DANDQ
+603 DANDK
-608 VVATAKNQKN
+608 VVGTTKNKKD

-671 QTSYSDGQTDTDTFT
+671 QISYSDGQTETNTFT
-686 NKKEVP
+686 NKKEAP
-692 KTESTKATLQ
+692 KTESVTATLQ
-702 VKKLL
+702 VNKLL
-707 KEGETT
+707 KEGETS

-745 KELSYTAEGTHTY
+745 KDLSYSEEGTHTY

-778 ATVEVKKVND
+778 ATVDVKKAND
-788 KLVATVTYSGGDT
+788 KLVATVTYSGGDA

-812 PPTPP
+812 PPTP
-817 TPVPPTVKPTS
+817 VPPTVKPTT

-846 LKANEYT
+846 LKANEFT
-853 FLLKDQAGAVI
+853 FLLKDQNGTLV

-877 NPVKFNEAGTFT
+877 NPVTFNEAGTFTYTIVEQKPATPESAITYDESVHTVTVTVTKDETGQLNADVQYDGKKDTPTFTNTYTPPAPVPPTVKPTTAQFKAKKVLAINGSSDRTLKANEFTFLLKDQNGTLVDTKTNGENGDILFNPVSFNEAGTFT

-1044 ANSIQ
+1044 SNAIQ
-1049 AVVSYGAKKTFINK
+1049 A
-1063 VIPPTPPTVNN
+1063 
-1074 PELKLYTLKV
+1074 
-1084 RKVDEKGDY
+1084 VDEKGDY

-1105 GVTPVATP
+1105 GVTPVANP

-1148 GYQLSDTAIKV
+1148 GYQLSDTTIKV

-1222 PKSSDKPKES
+1222 PKSSDKPKEG

-1238 TGTEDHLGLLVTGL
+1238 TGTADHLGLLVTGL
-1252 TFIATAIASMTL
+1252 TFVATAIASMTL

>member
-1 MKFLYKKI
+1 MKFLYKKV

-34 SPTVTNL
+34 TPTVSNL
-41 KAQASGQKVTF
+41 KAQATGQKIVF

-137 NKTATSKVGSE
+137 NKTATSNVGSE

-168 NLTGDYVTK
+168 NRTGDYVTK

-187 AWLNVGDDYY
+187 AWMNVGDDYY
-197 LTKWFIRINGDGKKQ
+197 LTTWFIRINGDGKKQ

-237 AANHAANEF
+237 AANHAASEF

-267 GWDFWKHVKFDADGN
+267 GWDFWQHVKFDADGN

-329 TTPQTDPAFWNNTEL
+329 KTPQTDPAFWNNTEL
-344 KFWVSGDKT
+344 NFWVTGDKT
-353 ITVQK
+353 VTVQK
-358 EWVGDEEVDR
+358 EWVGDEESDR
-368 KDITVQLLA
+368 KDITVQLYA
-377 NGQKLDG
+377 DGQALEG
-384 MTKTLT
+384 MTQTLT
-390 KASGWTAE
+390 KASGWQAE
-398 FSKLPGIK
+398 FTKLPGIK
-406 DGQPIVYSVEETNTP
+406 DGKKIEYSVVETNTP

-452 ANLVV
+452 ANLVI

-467 EHKQVPITEGQFE
+467 EHTQVPITEGQFE

-486 NNKVVETAKNKADG
+486 NNKVVETAKNTADG

-535 ITATVDVKKTNDK
+535 IKATVDVKKDNDK
-548 LVATITYSGGDGEQK
+548 LVATVTYSGGDGEQK

-583 LKKTFEGGELKGDD
+583 LKKEFEGGELKGDD

-603 DANDQ
+603 DSNDK
-608 VVATAKNQKN
+608 VVGTAKNKKD

-623 DNITVD
+623 DTITVD
-629 KAGTFKYTITET
+629 HAGTFNYTITET
-641 KGTDKT
+641 KGSDKT

-671 QTSYSDGQTDTDTFT
+671 QINYSDGQTNTDTFI
-686 NKKEVP
+686 NKKEAP

-702 VKKLL
+702 VKKLF

-724 LKEGNNT
+724 LKEGNTT

-745 KELSYTAEGTHTY
+745 KELSYTSEGTHTY

-771 YSTQSIT
+771 YSTQTIT
-778 ATVEVKKVND
+778 ATVAVKKDND

-801 EKGDT
+801 EKGDA

-817 TPVPPTVKPTS
+817 TPVPPTVKPTT
-828 AQFKAKKVLAIN
+828 AQFKAKKVLAVN
-840 GSSDRT
+840 GTSDRT
-846 LKANEYT
+846 LKANEFT
-853 FLLKDQAGAVI
+853 FLLKDQAGTLI

-877 NPVKFNEAGTFT
+877 NPVSFNEAGTFT
-889 YTIVEQKP
+889 YTIAEQKP
-897 ATPESAITYDES
+897 ATPESAITYDEA

-921 TGQLN
+921 TGQLS

-1044 ANSIQ
+1044 ANAIQ
-1049 AVVSYGAKKTFINK
+1049 AVISYGEKKTFINK
-1063 VIPPTPPTVNN
+1063 VIPPTPPTIDI

-1084 RKVDEKGDY
+1084 RKVDEKGNY

-1105 GVTPVATP
+1105 GVTPVANP

-1123 GQDGLASFVGFEAKE
+1123 GQDGLASFVGFEAKD

-1148 GYQLSDTAIKV
+1148 GYQLSNEVIKV
-1159 SASDFASATNLV
+1159 SVSDYVAATNLV

-1188 DIPNIP
+1188 D
-1194 TPSNSKPK
+1194 KPK
-1202 TPSPNGDK
+1202 SSTPPSPNGDK
-1210 PKPSDKPKSSET
+1210 PKSNDKPKSSET
-1222 PKSSDKPKES
+1222 PKSSDKPKEN
-1232 KRSLPS
+1232 KKSLPS

-1252 TFIATAIASMTL
+1252 TFVATAIASITL

>member
-1 MKFLYKKI
+1 MKSLYKKI

-41 KAQASGQKVTF
+41 KAQASGQKVIF

-73 PEGVNITEV
+73 PEGVNITEI

-154 PDGPGVFESVLNKY
+154 PDGPGVFEAILNKY
-168 NLTGDYVTK
+168 NRTGDYVSK

-187 AWLNVGDDYY
+187 AWMNVGDDYY
-197 LTKWFIRINGDGKKQ
+197 LTTWFIRINGDGKKQ

-314 TIRVDNNATLTADEI
+314 TVRVDNNATLTADEI
-329 TTPQTDPAFWNNTEL
+329 KTPLKDPAFWNNTEL
-344 KFWVSGDKT
+344 NFWVSGDKT

-358 EWVGDEEVDR
+358 EWVGDEEADR

-377 NGQKLDG
+377 DGKKLDG

-486 NNKVVETAKNKADG
+486 NNTVVETAKNKADG
-500 TVNFKSLTFNKEGT
+500 TVNFKSLTFNKEGSY
-514 HTYTITENK
+514 TYTITENK
-523 GTDAS
+523 GTDATI
-528 VNYSTQS
+528 NYSTQS
-535 ITATVDVKKTNDK
+535 ITATVDVKKENDK
-548 LVATITYSGGDGEQK
+548 LVATVTYSGGDGEQK

-583 LKKTFEGGELKGDD
+583 LKKAFEGGELKGDD

-603 DANDQ
+603 DSNDK
-608 VVATAKNQKN
+608 VVGTTKNKKD

-629 KAGTFKYTITET
+629 HAGTFKYTITET
-641 KGTDKT
+641 KGSDKT

-671 QTSYSDGQTDTDTFT
+671 QISYSDGQTGTDTFT
-686 NKKEVP
+686 NKKEAP
-692 KTESTKATLQ
+692 KTESTTATLQ

-707 KEGETT
+707 KEGEAT

-731 LETAKNKANGTVTF
+731 LETAKNKADGSVTF

-771 YSTQSIT
+771 YSTQTIT
-778 ATVEVKKVND
+778 ATVEVKKTND
-788 KLVATVTYSGGDT
+788 KLVATVTYSGGDA

-812 PPTPP
+812 PPTP
-817 TPVPPTVKPTS
+817 VPPTVKPTT

-846 LKANEYT
+846 LKANEFT
-853 FLLKDQAGAVI
+853 FLLKDQAGTLI

-877 NPVKFNEAGTFT
+877 NPVSFNEAGTFS

-982 TVLQTK
+982 TILQTK

-1044 ANSIQ
+1044 SNAIQ
-1049 AVVSYGAKKTFINK
+1049 AVVAYGDKKTFINK
-1063 VIPPTPPTVNN
+1063 VIPPTPPTIDI

-1105 GVTPVATP
+1105 GVTPVANP

-1252 TFIATAIASMTL
+1252 TFVATAIASMTL

>member
-1 MKFLYKKI
+1 MKSLYKKI

-41 KAQASGQKVTF
+41 KAQASGQKVIF

-73 PEGVNITEV
+73 PEGVNITEL

-95 TISMTN
+95 TVSMTN

-114 MNQNVKGGFSYKAE
+114 MNENVKGGFSYNAV

-148 SVVITR
+148 SVIITR

-168 NLTGDYVTK
+168 NLDGSYVTK

-267 GWDFWKHVKFDADGN
+267 GWDFWKHVKFDANGN

-314 TIRVDNNATLTADEI
+314 TVRVDNNATLTADEI
-329 TTPQTDPAFWNNTEL
+329 KTPLKDPAFWNNTEL
-344 KFWVSGDKT
+344 NFWVTGDKT
-353 ITVQK
+353 VTVQK
-358 EWVGDEEVDR
+358 EWVGDEEADR

-583 LKKTFEGGELKGDD
+583 LKKAFEGGELKGDD

-603 DANDQ
+603 DSNDK
-608 VVATAKNQKN
+608 VVGTTKNKKD

-724 LKEGNNT
+724 LKEGDNT

-771 YSTQSIT
+771 YSTQTIT

-812 PPTPP
+812 PPTP
-817 TPVPPTVKPTS
+817 VPPTVKPTT

-846 LKANEYT
+846 LKANEFT
-853 FLLKDQAGAVI
+853 FLLKDQAGTLV

-877 NPVKFNEAGTFT
+877 NPVTFNEAGTFT

-921 TGQLN
+921 NGQLN

-935 DTPTFTNTY
+935 NIPTFTNTY

-1044 ANSIQ
+1044 ANAIQ

-1105 GVTPVATP
+1105 GVTPVANP

-1123 GQDGLASFVGFEAKE
+1123 GQDGLASFVGFEAKD

-1148 GYQLSDTAIKV
+1148 GYQLSNEVIKV
-1159 SASDFASATNLV
+1159 SVSDYVAAANLV

-1252 TFIATAIASMTL
+1252 TFVATAIASMTL

>member
-1 MKFLYKKI
+1 MKSLYKKI

-34 SPTVTNL
+34 TPTVSNL

-62 VKEGDTFTIDA
+62 VKDGDTFTIDA
-73 PEGVNITEV
+73 PEGVNITEI

-101 KKITFTFKKAIES
+101 KKITFTFKKAIEA

-128 WDNTPGNPG
+128 WDSTPGNPG

-148 SVVITR
+148 SVIITR

-168 NLTGDYVTK
+168 NLTGDYVAK

-329 TTPQTDPAFWNNTEL
+329 KTPQTDPAFWNNTEL

-353 ITVQK
+353 VTVQK
-358 EWVGDEEVDR
+358 EWVGDSESDR

-390 KASGWTAE
+390 KDSGWSAE

-457 KKAFEVAGDQ
+457 KKAFEVASDQ
-467 EHKQVPITEGQFE
+467 EHTQLPITEGQFE

-486 NNKVVETAKNKADG
+486 NNKVVETAKNQADG

-514 HTYTITENK
+514 YTYTITENK

-535 ITATVDVKKTNDK
+535 ITATVDVKKENDK
-548 LVATITYSGGDGEQK
+548 LVATVTYSGGDGEQK

-568 TQNKPKVSNAKVTLN
+568 TQNKPKVSNAKVTLT
-583 LKKTFEGGELKGDD
+583 LKKAFEGGELKGDD

-603 DANDQ
+603 DSNDK
-608 VVATAKNQKN
+608 VVGTTKNKKD

-671 QTSYSDGQTDTDTFT
+671 QVTYSDGENATDTFT
-686 NKKEVP
+686 NKKEAP
-692 KTESTKATLQ
+692 KTESVTATLQ

-724 LKEGNNT
+724 LKEGDNT

-745 KELSYTAEGTHTY
+745 KELTYTEEGTHTY
-758 TITENKGT
+758 TITENQGT
-766 DASIN
+766 DTSIN
-771 YSTQSIT
+771 YSTQTIT

-788 KLVATVTYSGGDT
+788 KLVATVTYSGGDA

-806 FTNTKT
+806 FTNTK
-812 PPTPP
+812 TPP

-828 AQFKAKKVLAIN
+828 AQFKAKKVLTIN

-846 LKANEYT
+846 LKANEFT
-853 FLLKDQAGAVI
+853 FLLKDQAGTLI

-877 NPVKFNEAGTFT
+877 NPVSFNEAGTFI

-897 ATPESAITYDES
+897 ATPESSITYDES

-993 GTVTFDAIAYTEAM
+993 STVTFDAIAYTEAM

-1084 RKVDEKGDY
+1084 RKVDEKGNY

-1105 GVTPVATP
+1105 GVTPVANP

-1159 SASDFASATNLV
+1159 SASDFASASILE

-1188 DIPNIP
+1188 DKPYIP
-1194 TPSNSKPK
+1194 TTSTSKPK

-1210 PKPSDKPKSSET
+1210 PKSNDK
-1222 PKSSDKPKES
+1222 PKSSDKPKEN
-1232 KRSLPS
+1232 KKSLPS

-1252 TFIATAIASMTL
+1252 TFVATAIASMTL

>member
-19 ALGLSVIKPV
+19 ALGLSMIKPV

-168 NLTGDYVTK
+168 NLTGDYVSK

-187 AWLNVGDDYY
+187 AWMNVGDDYY
-197 LTKWFIRINGDGKKQ
+197 LTTWFIRINGDGKKQ

-237 AANHAANEF
+237 AANHAASEF

-252 KPSFTLRKGGQVVAS
+252 KPSFTLRKGGNVVAS

-329 TTPQTDPAFWNNTEL
+329 KTPLKDPAFWNNTEL
-344 KFWVSGDKT
+344 NFWVSGNKT
-353 ITVQK
+353 VTVQK
-358 EWVGDEEVDR
+358 EWVGDEEADR
-368 KDITVQLLA
+368 KDITVQLVA
-377 NGQKLDG
+377 DGKKLDG

-390 KASGWTAE
+390 KASGWSAE

-406 DGQPIVYSVEETNTP
+406 DGKPIVYTVEETNTP

-467 EHKQVPITEGQFE
+467 EHTQLPITEGQFE
-480 FVLKDE
+480 FVLKGE
-486 NNKVVETAKNKADG
+486 KNKVVETAKNKADG

-514 HTYTITENK
+514 YTYTITENK

-535 ITATVDVKKTNDK
+535 ITATVDVKKENDK
-548 LVATITYSGGDGEQK
+548 LVATVTYSGGDGEQK

-583 LKKTFEGGELKGDD
+583 LKKAFEGGELKGDD

-603 DANDQ
+603 DSNDK
-608 VVATAKNQKN
+608 VVGTTKNKKD

-671 QTSYSDGQTDTDTFT
+671 QISYSDGQTETNTFT
-686 NKKEVP
+686 NKKEAP
-692 KTESTKATLQ
+692 KTESVTATLQ

-707 KEGETT
+707 KEDETN

-724 LKEGNNT
+724 LKEGDNT
-731 LETAKNKANGTVTF
+731 LETAKNKADGSVTF

-766 DASIN
+766 DASIS
-771 YSTQSIT
+771 YSTQTIT
-778 ATVEVKKVND
+778 ATVEVKKAND

-812 PPTPP
+812 PPTPI
-817 TPVPPTVKPTS
+817 PPTVKPTS
-828 AQFKAKKVLAIN
+828 TQFKAKKVLAIN

-846 LKANEYT
+846 LKANEFT
-853 FLLKDQAGAVI
+853 FLLKDQNGTLV

-877 NPVKFNEAGTFT
+877 NPVSFNEAGTFT

-1007 IGTHKYTIKEVV
+1007 IGTHKYTVKEVV

-1044 ANSIQ
+1044 SNAIQ
-1049 AVVSYGAKKTFINK
+1049 AVVAYGDKKTFINK
-1063 VIPPTPPTVNN
+1063 VIPPTPPTIDI

-1084 RKVDEKGDY
+1084 RKVNEKGDY

-1105 GVTPVATP
+1105 GVTPVANP

-1252 TFIATAIASMTL
+1252 TFVATAIASMTL

>member
-1 MKFLYKKI
+1 MKSLYKKI

-41 KAQASGQKVTF
+41 KAQTSGQKVTF

-168 NLTGDYVTK
+168 NQDGSYVTK

-187 AWLNVGDDYY
+187 AWMNVGDDYY

-237 AANHAANEF
+237 AANHAASEF

-290 VSDVFKTASSDELI
+290 VSDVFKTATDDELI
-304 VEYQTLIPKT
+304 VEYWTLIPKT
-314 TIRVDNNATLTADEI
+314 TIRIDNNATLTSDEI
-329 TTPQTDPAFWNNTEL
+329 TTPQTDPAFWNNNEL
-344 KFWVSGDKT
+344 KFWVSGDT
-353 ITVQK
+353 TVTVQK
-358 EWVGDEEVDR
+358 EWVGDEEADR
-368 KDITVQLLA
+368 KDITVQLYA
-377 NGQKLDG
+377 DGQALEG
-384 MTKTLT
+384 LTQTLT
-390 KASGWTAE
+390 KASGWKADFTN
-398 FSKLPGIK
+398 LPGIK
-406 DGQPIVYSVEETNTP
+406 DGKKIEYSVVETNTP

-432 ESNVIK
+432 DSNVIK
-438 VVNTSNKPKVTETT
+438 VVNTST
-452 ANLVV
+452 
-457 KKAFEVAGDQ
+457 
-467 EHKQVPITEGQFE
+467 
-480 FVLKDE
+480 
-486 NNKVVETAKNKADG
+486 
-500 TVNFKSLTFNKEGT
+500 
-514 HTYTITENK
+514 
-523 GTDAS
+523 
-528 VNYSTQS
+528 
-535 ITATVDVKKTNDK
+535 
-548 LVATITYSGGDGEQK
+548 
-563 NTITN
+563 
-568 TQNKPKVSNAKVTLN
+568 KPKVSNTKVTLN
-583 LKKTFEGGELKGDD
+583 LQKAFEGGELKGDD

-603 DANDQ
+603 DSNDK
-608 VVATAKNQKN
+608 VVGTAKNKKD

-623 DNITVD
+623 DTITVD
-629 KAGTFKYTITET
+629 HAGIFNYTITET
-641 KGTDKT
+641 KGSDKT
-647 ITYSD
+647 ITYSEQ
-652 KTITAT
+652 TITAT
-658 VVVVEKDNALVVE
+658 VVVVEKNNALVVE
-671 QTSYSDGQTDTDTFT
+671 QINYSDGQTNTDTFT
-686 NKKEVP
+686 NKKEAP
-692 KTESTKATLQ
+692 KTESVTATLQ

-771 YSTQSIT
+771 YSTQTIT
-778 ATVEVKKVND
+778 ATVAVKKDND

-801 EKGDT
+801 EKGDA

-817 TPVPPTVKPTS
+817 TPVPPTVKPTT

-840 GSSDRT
+840 GTSDRT
-846 LKANEYT
+846 LKANEFT
-853 FLLKDQAGAVI
+853 FLLKDQAGTLL
-864 DTKTNGENGDILF
+864 DTKTNDENGDILF
-877 NPVKFNEAGTFT
+877 NPVTFSKAGTFT
-889 YTIVEQKP
+889 YTIAEQKP
-897 ATPESAITYDES
+897 ATPESAISYDET
-909 VHTVTVTVTKDA
+909 VHTVTVTVTKDEN
-921 TGQLN
+921 GQLN

-1007 IGTHKYTIKEVV
+1007 IGTHKYTVKEVV

-1044 ANSIQ
+1044 SNAIQ
-1049 AVVSYGAKKTFINK
+1049 AVVSYGDKKTFINK
-1063 VIPPTPPTVNN
+1063 VIPPTPPTIDT

-1084 RKVDEKGDY
+1084 RKVNEKGDY

-1105 GVTPVATP
+1105 GVTPVANP

-1123 GQDGLASFVGFEAKE
+1123 GQDGLASFVGFEAKD

-1148 GYQLSDTAIKV
+1148 GYQLSNEVIKV
-1159 SASDFASATNLV
+1159 SVSDYVAATNLV

-1188 DIPNIP
+1188 D
-1194 TPSNSKPK
+1194 KPK
-1202 TPSPNGDK
+1202 ASTPPSSNKDK
-1210 PKPSDKPKSSET
+1210 PKPSG
-1222 PKSSDKPKES
+1222 KPKES

-1252 TFIATAIASMTL
+1252 TFVATAIASMTL

>member
-41 KAQASGQKVTF
+41 KAQASGQKVIF

-62 VKEGDTFTIDA
+62 VKDGDTFTIDA

-128 WDNTPGNPG
+128 WDSTPGNPG

-168 NLTGDYVTK
+168 NLTGDYVAK

-329 TTPQTDPAFWNNTEL
+329 KTPQTDPAFWNNTEL
-344 KFWVSGDKT
+344 NFWVTGDKT
-353 ITVQK
+353 VTVQK
-358 EWVGDEEVDR
+358 EWVGDSESDR

-390 KASGWTAE
+390 KDSGWSAE

-438 VVNTSNKPKVTETT
+438 VVNTSNKPIVTETT

-467 EHKQVPITEGQFE
+467 EHTQLPITEGQFE

-486 NNKVVETAKNKADG
+486 NNKVVETAKNQANG

-514 HTYTITENK
+514 YTYTITENK
-523 GTDAS
+523 GEDAS

-535 ITATVDVKKTNDK
+535 ITATVDVKKENDK
-548 LVATITYSGGDGEQK
+548 LVATVTYSGGDGEQK

-568 TQNKPKVSNAKVTLN
+568 TQNKPKVSNAKVTLK
-583 LKKTFEGGELKGDD
+583 LKKAFEGGELKGDD

-603 DANDQ
+603 DSNDQ
-608 VVATAKNQKN
+608 VVGTAKNNKD

-629 KAGTFKYTITET
+629 KAGTFNYTITET
-641 KGTDKT
+641 KGSDKT

-652 KTITAT
+652 QTITAT
-658 VVVVEKDNALVVE
+658 VVVVEKDKALVVE
-671 QTSYSDGQTDTDTFT
+671 QISYSDGQTDTDTFT
-686 NKKEVP
+686 NKKEAP
-692 KTESTKATLQ
+692 KTESVKATLQ
-702 VKKLL
+702 VNKLL

-731 LETAKNKANGTVTF
+731 LETAKNKANGTVSF
-745 KELSYTAEGTHTY
+745 KELSYTEEGTHTY

-771 YSTQSIT
+771 YSTQTIT
-778 ATVEVKKVND
+778 ATVEVKKAND

-801 EKGDT
+801 ENGDM
-806 FTNTKT
+806 FTNTK
-812 PPTPP
+812 TPP
-817 TPVPPTVKPTS
+817 TPVPPTVKPTT

-840 GSSDRT
+840 GTSDRT

-853 FLLKDQAGAVI
+853 FLLKDQAGTLV

-877 NPVKFNEAGTFT
+877 NPVSFNEAGTFT

-897 ATPESAITYDES
+897 ATPESAITYDET
-909 VHTVTVTVTKDA
+909 VHTVTVTVTKDEN
-921 TGQLN
+921 GQLN

-963 EGRDLQGG
+963 EGRDLLGG

-982 TVLQTK
+982 SVLQTK

-1019 PADQANIQYDEG
+1019 PADKANIQYDEG

-1044 ANSIQ
+1044 SNAIQ
-1049 AVVSYGAKKTFINK
+1049 AVVAYGDKKTFINK
-1063 VIPPTPPTVNN
+1063 VIPPTPPTIDI

-1084 RKVDEKGDY
+1084 RKVDEKGNY

-1105 GVTPVATP
+1105 GVTPVANP

-1138 YVIKE
+1138 YIIKE

-1222 PKSSDKPKES
+1222 PKSSDKPKEG

-1238 TGTEDHLGLLVTGL
+1238 TGTADHLGLLVTGL
-1252 TFIATAIASMTL
+1252 TFVATAIASMTL

>member
-1 MKFLYKKI
+1 MKSLYKKI
-9 VAFVAIIAVV
+9 VAFVAIIGVV

-34 SPTVTNL
+34 TPTVSNL

-73 PEGVNITEV
+73 PEGVNITEI

-95 TISMTN
+95 TITMTN
-101 KKITFTFKKAIES
+101 KKITFTFKKAIEA

-137 NKTATSKVGSE
+137 NKTATSNVGSE

-168 NLTGDYVTK
+168 NLTGDYVSK

-344 KFWVSGDKT
+344 NFWVSGDKT
-353 ITVQK
+353 VTVQK
-358 EWVGDEEVDR
+358 EWIGDDEADR
-368 KDITVQLLA
+368 KDITVQLVA
-377 NGQKLDG
+377 DGKKLDG

-390 KASGWTAE
+390 KASGWSAE

-406 DGQPIVYSVEETNTP
+406 DGKPIVYTVEETNTP

-467 EHKQVPITEGQFE
+467 EHTQLPITEGQFE

-486 NNKVVETAKNKADG
+486 NNKVVETAKNQADG
-500 TVNFKSLTFNKEGT
+500 TVNFKSLTFNKEGSY
-514 HTYTITENK
+514 TYTITEKK
-523 GTDAS
+523 GTDATI
-528 VNYSTQS
+528 NYSTQS
-535 ITATVDVKKTNDK
+535 ITATVDVKKENDK
-548 LVATITYSGGDGEQK
+548 LVATVTYSGGDGEQK

-583 LKKTFEGGELKGDD
+583 LKKAFEGGELKGDD

-603 DANDQ
+603 DSNDQ
-608 VVATAKNQKN
+608 VVGTTKNKN
-618 GSITF
+618 DGSITF

-629 KAGTFKYTITET
+629 HAGTFKYTITET
-641 KGTDKT
+641 KGSDKT

-652 KTITAT
+652 QTITAT

-671 QTSYSDGQTDTDTFT
+671 QVTYSDGQTDTNTFT
-686 NKKEVP
+686 NKKEAP
-692 KTESTKATLQ
+692 KTESVKATLQ

-745 KELSYTAEGTHTY
+745 KELTYTEEGTHTY

-771 YSTQSIT
+771 YSTQTIT
-778 ATVEVKKVND
+778 ATVEVKKTND

-817 TPVPPTVKPTS
+817 TPVPPTVKPTT
-828 AQFKAKKVLAIN
+828 AQFKAKKILAIN
-840 GSSDRT
+840 GTSDRT
-846 LKANEYT
+846 LKANEFT
-853 FLLKDQAGAVI
+853 FLLKDQAGTLI

-877 NPVKFNEAGTFT
+877 NPLSFNEAGTFT
-889 YTIVEQKP
+889 YTIAEQKP

-935 DTPTFTNTY
+935 DVPTFTNTY

-988 QNAAD
+988 QNATD

-1019 PADQANIQYDEG
+1019 PADKANIQYDEG

-1044 ANSIQ
+1044 SNAIQ
-1049 AVVSYGAKKTFINK
+1049 AVVSYGDKKTFINK

-1074 PELKLYTLKV
+1074 PELKLYTLRV

-1105 GVTPVATP
+1105 GVTPVANP

-1123 GQDGLASFVGFEAKE
+1123 GQDGLASFVGFEAKD

-1148 GYQLSDTAIKV
+1148 GYQLSNEVIKV
-1159 SASDFASATNLV
+1159 SVSDYVAATNLV

-1188 DIPNIP
+1188 DKPYIP
-1194 TPSNSKPK
+1194 TTSTSKPK
-1202 TPSPNGDK
+1202 NPSPNGDK

-1222 PKSSDKPKES
+1222 PKSSDKPKED
-1232 KRSLPS
+1232 KKSLPS
-1238 TGTEDHLGLLVTGL
+1238 TGTADHLGLLATGMTL
-1252 TFIATAIASMTL
+1252 IATAIASLKL

>member
-168 NLTGDYVTK
+168 NLTGDYVAK

-187 AWLNVGDDYY
+187 AWMNVGDDYY

-329 TTPQTDPAFWNNTEL
+329 TTPQTDPAFWNNNEL

-353 ITVQK
+353 VTVQK
-358 EWVGDEEVDR
+358 EWVGDSESDR

-390 KASGWTAE
+390 KDSGWSAE

-406 DGQPIVYSVEETNTP
+406 DGKPIVYTVEETNTP

-467 EHKQVPITEGQFE
+467 EHTQLPITEGQFE

-486 NNKVVETAKNKADG
+486 NNKVVETAKNQADG
-500 TVNFKSLTFNKEGT
+500 TVKFKSLTFNKEGSY
-514 HTYTITENK
+514 TYAITENK
-523 GTDAS
+523 GTDATI
-528 VNYSTQS
+528 NYSTQAVK
-535 ITATVDVKKTNDK
+535 ATVDVKKENDK
-548 LVATITYSGGDGEQK
+548 LVATVTYSGGDGEQK

-568 TQNKPKVSNAKVTLN
+568 TQNKPKVSNAKVTLK
-583 LKKTFEGGELKGDD
+583 LKKAFEGGELKGDD

-603 DANDQ
+603 DSNDQ
-608 VVATAKNQKN
+608 VVGTAKNNKD

-629 KAGTFKYTITET
+629 KAGTFNYTITET
-641 KGTDKT
+641 KGSDKT

-658 VVVVEKDNALVVE
+658 VVVVEKDKALVVE
-671 QTSYSDGQTDTDTFT
+671 QISYSDGQTETNTFT
-686 NKKEVP
+686 NKKEAP
-692 KTESTKATLQ
+692 KTESVTATLQ

-713 LPLTDDQFEFV
+713 LPLTNDQFEFV

-731 LETAKNKANGTVTF
+731 LETAKNKANGTVSF
-745 KELSYTAEGTHTY
+745 KELSYTEEGTHTY

-771 YSTQSIT
+771 YSTQTIT
-778 ATVEVKKVND
+778 ATVDVKKAND

-801 EKGDT
+801 ENGDM
-806 FTNTKT
+806 FTNTK
-812 PPTPP
+812 TPP
-817 TPVPPTVKPTS
+817 TPVPPTVKPTT

-846 LKANEYT
+846 LKANEFT
-853 FLLKDQAGAVI
+853 FLLKDQAGTLV

-877 NPVKFNEAGTFT
+877 NPVSFNEAGTFT

-897 ATPESAITYDES
+897 ATPESAITYDEM
-909 VHTVTVTVTKDA
+909 VHTVTVTVTKDEN
-921 TGQLN
+921 GQLN

-963 EGRDLQGG
+963 EGCDLQGG

-1007 IGTHKYTIKEVV
+1007 IGTHKYTIKEVL

-1044 ANSIQ
+1044 SNAIQ

-1074 PELKLYTLKV
+1074 PELKLYTLRV

-1105 GVTPVATP
+1105 GVTPVANP

-1148 GYQLSDTAIKV
+1148 GYQLSDTTIKV

-1202 TPSPNGDK
+1202 THHQM
-1210 PKPSDKPKSSET
+1210 EI
-1222 PKSSDKPKES
+1222 
-1232 KRSLPS
+1232 SLS
-1238 TGTEDHLGLLVTGL
+1238 LVTNL
-1252 TFIATAIASMTL
+1252 NLVKLLNLVTSL
-1264 KKKEDF
+1264 KKVNDLFLQQELQII

>member
-1 MKFLYKKI
+1 MKSLYKKI

-34 SPTVTNL
+34 TPTVSNL

-73 PEGVNITEV
+73 PEGVNITEI

-95 TISMTN
+95 TITMTN
-101 KKITFTFKKAIES
+101 KKITFTFKKAIET

-128 WDNTPGNPG
+128 WDSTPGNPG

-148 SVVITR
+148 SVIITR

-168 NLTGDYVTK
+168 NLTGDYVAK

-187 AWLNVGDDYY
+187 AWMNVGDDYY

-252 KPSFTLRKGGQVVAS
+252 KPSFTLRKGGQVVAD
-267 GWDFWKHVKFDADGN
+267 GWNFWKHVKFDADGN

-329 TTPQTDPAFWNNTEL
+329 KTPQTDPAFWNNTEL
-344 KFWVSGDKT
+344 NFWVTGDKT
-353 ITVQK
+353 VTVQK
-358 EWVGDEEVDR
+358 EWVGDSESDR

-390 KASGWTAE
+390 KDSGWSAE

-406 DGQPIVYSVEETNTP
+406 DGKPIVYTVEETNTP

-457 KKAFEVAGDQ
+457 KKAFEVASDQ
-467 EHKQVPITEGQFE
+467 EHTQLPITEGQFE

-486 NNKVVETAKNKADG
+486 NNKVVETAKNQADG

-514 HTYTITENK
+514 YTYTITENK

-535 ITATVDVKKTNDK
+535 ITATVDVKKENDK
-548 LVATITYSGGDGEQK
+548 LVATVTYSGGDGEQK

-568 TQNKPKVSNAKVTLN
+568 TQNKPKVSNAKVTLT
-583 LKKTFEGGELKGDD
+583 LKKAFEGGELKGDD

-603 DANDQ
+603 DSNDK
-608 VVATAKNQKN
+608 VVGTTKNKKD

-671 QTSYSDGQTDTDTFT
+671 QVTYSDGENATDTFT
-686 NKKEVP
+686 NKKEAP
-692 KTESTKATLQ
+692 KTESVTATLQ

-724 LKEGNNT
+724 LKEGDNT

-745 KELSYTAEGTHTY
+745 KELTYTEEGTHTY
-758 TITENKGT
+758 TITENQGT
-766 DASIN
+766 DTSIN
-771 YSTQSIT
+771 YSTQTIT

-788 KLVATVTYSGGDT
+788 KLVATVTYSGGDA

-812 PPTPP
+812 PPTP
-817 TPVPPTVKPTS
+817 VPPTVKPTT
-828 AQFKAKKVLAIN
+828 AKFKAKKVLAIN

-846 LKANEYT
+846 LKANEFT
-853 FLLKDQAGAVI
+853 FLLKDQAGTLI

-877 NPVKFNEAGTFT
+877 NPVSFNEAGTFI

-897 ATPESAITYDES
+897 ATPESSITYDES

-993 GTVTFDAIAYTEAM
+993 STVTFDAIAYTEAM

-1044 ANSIQ
+1044 SNAIQ
-1049 AVVSYGAKKTFINK
+1049 AVVTYGDKKTFINK

-1084 RKVDEKGDY
+1084 RKVDEKGNY

-1105 GVTPVATP
+1105 GVTPVANP

-1123 GQDGLASFVGFEAKE
+1123 GQDGLASFVGFEAKD

-1143 LSAPS
+1143 ISAPN
-1148 GYQLSDTAIKV
+1148 GYQLSDTSIKV
-1159 SASDFASATNLV
+1159 TTSDFTSATNLV

-1182 PPPPST
+1182 PPSPST
-1188 DIPNIP
+1188 D
-1194 TPSNSKPK
+1194 KPK
-1202 TPSPNGDK
+1202 ASTPPSPNGDK
-1210 PKPSDKPKSSET
+1210 PKPSDKPKSNET
-1222 PKSSDKPKES
+1222 PKSSDKPKEG

-1238 TGTEDHLGLLVTGL
+1238 TGTADHLGLLVTGL
-1252 TFIATAIASMTL
+1252 TFVATAIASMKL

>member
-1 MKFLYKKI
+1 MKSLYKKI
-9 VAFVAIIAVV
+9 VAFVAIIGVV

-41 KAQASGQKVTF
+41 KAQTSGQKVTF

-73 PEGVNITEV
+73 PEGVNITEI

-95 TISMTN
+95 TVSMTG

-148 SVVITR
+148 SVIITR

-168 NLTGDYVTK
+168 NRTGDFVSK

-187 AWLNVGDDYY
+187 AWMNVGDDYY

-237 AANHAANEF
+237 AANHAASEF

-267 GWDFWKHVKFDADGN
+267 GWDFWQHIKFDADGN
-282 GFTVNLSD
+282 GFIVNLSD

-304 VEYQTLIPKT
+304 VEYQTIIPKT

-344 KFWVSGDKT
+344 KFWVSGDTTVT
-353 ITVQK
+353 IQK
-358 EWVGDEEVDR
+358 EWVGDEEADR
-368 KDITVQLLA
+368 KEITVQLMA
-377 NGQKLDG
+377 NGQKLEG

-390 KASGWTAE
+390 RASGWSTE
-398 FSKLPGIK
+398 FTKLPGIK
-406 DGQPIVYSVEETNTP
+406 DGKKIEYSVVETNTP

-432 ESNVIK
+432 DSNVIK
-438 VVNTSNKPKVTETT
+438 VVNTST
-452 ANLVV
+452 
-457 KKAFEVAGDQ
+457 
-467 EHKQVPITEGQFE
+467 
-480 FVLKDE
+480 
-486 NNKVVETAKNKADG
+486 
-500 TVNFKSLTFNKEGT
+500 
-514 HTYTITENK
+514 
-523 GTDAS
+523 
-528 VNYSTQS
+528 
-535 ITATVDVKKTNDK
+535 
-548 LVATITYSGGDGEQK
+548 
-563 NTITN
+563 
-568 TQNKPKVSNAKVTLN
+568 KPKVSNAKVTLN
-583 LKKTFEGGELKGDD
+583 LKKVFEGGELKGDD

-603 DANDQ
+603 DANDK
-608 VVATAKNQKN
+608 VVGTAKNKED

-623 DNITVD
+623 DTITVD
-629 KAGTFKYTITET
+629 HAGIFNYTITET
-641 KGTDKT
+641 KGSDKT

-671 QTSYSDGQTDTDTFT
+671 QINYSDGQTNTDTFI
-686 NKKEVP
+686 NKKEAP

-702 VKKLL
+702 VKKLF
-707 KEGETT
+707 KEDETT
-713 LPLTDDQFEFV
+713 LPMADNQFEFV
-724 LKEGNNT
+724 LKEGNTT
-731 LETAKNKANGTVTF
+731 LETAKNKADGTVTF

-771 YSTQSIT
+771 YSTQTIT
-778 ATVEVKKVND
+778 ATVAVKKAND

-801 EKGDT
+801 EKGNT

-846 LKANEYT
+846 LKANEFT
-853 FLLKDQAGAVI
+853 FLLKDQNGTVL

-877 NPVKFNEAGTFT
+877 NPVTFSKAGTFT
-889 YTIVEQKP
+889 YTIAEQKP
-897 ATPESAITYDES
+897 ATPESAITYDET

-921 TGQLN
+921 TGQLT
-926 ADVQYDGKK
+926 ADVKYDGKM
-935 DTPTFTNTY
+935 DTLTFTNTY

-1007 IGTHKYTIKEVV
+1007 IGTHKYTVKEVV
-1019 PADQANIQYDEG
+1019 SADQANIQYDEG

-1044 ANSIQ
+1044 SNAIQ
-1049 AVVSYGAKKTFINK
+1049 AVVSYGDKKTFINK
-1063 VIPPTPPTVNN
+1063 VIPPTPPTIDT

-1084 RKVDEKGDY
+1084 RKVNEKGDY

-1105 GVTPVATP
+1105 GVTPVANP

-1123 GQDGLASFVGFEAKE
+1123 GQDGLASFVGFEAKD

-1148 GYQLSDTAIKV
+1148 GYQLSNEVIKV
-1159 SASDFASATNLV
+1159 SVSDYVAATNLV

-1188 DIPNIP
+1188 D
-1194 TPSNSKPK
+1194 KPK
-1202 TPSPNGDK
+1202 ASTPPSSNKDK
-1210 PKPSDKPKSSET
+1210 PKPSG
-1222 PKSSDKPKES
+1222 KPKES

-1252 TFIATAIASMTL
+1252 TFVATAIASMTL

>member
-34 SPTVTNL
+34 TPTVSNL
-41 KAQASGQKVTF
+41 KAQATGQKIVF

-95 TISMTN
+95 IISMTN

-168 NLTGDYVTK
+168 NRTGDYVSK

-187 AWLNVGDDYY
+187 AWMNVGDDYY
-197 LTKWFIRINGDGKKQ
+197 LTTWFIRINGDGKKQ

-237 AANHAANEF
+237 AANHAASEF

-267 GWDFWKHVKFDADGN
+267 GWDFWQHVKFDADGN

-329 TTPQTDPAFWNNTEL
+329 KTPQTDPAFWNNTEL
-344 KFWVSGDKT
+344 NFWVSGDT
-353 ITVQK
+353 TVTVQK
-358 EWVGDEEVDR
+358 EWVGDSEADR
-368 KDITVQLLA
+368 KDITVQLVA
-377 NGQKLDG
+377 DGKKLDG

-390 KASGWTAE
+390 KASGWSAE
-398 FSKLPGIK
+398 FSELPGIK
-406 DGQPIVYSVEETNTP
+406 DGKKIEYSVVETNTP

-452 ANLVV
+452 ADLVV

-467 EHKQVPITEGQFE
+467 EHKQVPVTEGQFE

-486 NNKVVETAKNKADG
+486 NNKVVETAKNQADG
-500 TVNFKSLTFNKEGT
+500 TVNFKSLTFNKEGSY
-514 HTYTITENK
+514 TYTITENK
-523 GTDAS
+523 GTDATI
-528 VNYSTQS
+528 NYSTQS
-535 ITATVDVKKTNDK
+535 ITATVDVKKTDDK
-548 LVATITYSGGDGEQK
+548 LVATVTYSGGDGEQK

-583 LKKTFEGGELKGDD
+583 LKKAFEGGELKGDD

-671 QTSYSDGQTDTDTFT
+671 QATYSDGQTGTDTFT
-686 NKKEVP
+686 NKKEAP
-692 KTESTKATLQ
+692 KTESVKATLQ

-724 LKEGNNT
+724 LKEGNTT
-731 LETAKNKANGTVTF
+731 LETAKNKADGTVTF

-771 YSTQSIT
+771 YSTQTIT
-778 ATVEVKKVND
+778 ATVDVKKAND

-801 EKGDT
+801 EQGDT

-812 PPTPP
+812 PPTP
-817 TPVPPTVKPTS
+817 VPPTVKPTT

-840 GSSDRT
+840 GTSDRT

-853 FLLKDQAGAVI
+853 FLLKDQAGTLI
-864 DTKTNGENGDILF
+864 DTKTNAENGDILF
-877 NPVKFNEAGTFT
+877 NPVSFNEAGTFT
-889 YTIVEQKP
+889 YTIAEQKP
-897 ATPESAITYDES
+897 ATPESAITYDET

-935 DTPTFTNTY
+935 DAPTFTNTY

-1031 QVDVTVTVTKDEA
+1031 QVYVTVTVTKDEA
-1044 ANSIQ
+1044 SNAIQ
-1049 AVVSYGAKKTFINK
+1049 AVVSYGEKKTFINK
-1063 VIPPTPPTVNN
+1063 VIPPTPPTIDI

-1084 RKVDEKGDY
+1084 RKVDEKGDF

-1105 GVTPVATP
+1105 GVTPVANP

-1123 GQDGLASFVGFEAKE
+1123 GQDGLASFVGFEAKD

-1148 GYQLSDTAIKV
+1148 GYQLSNEVIKV
-1159 SASDFASATNLV
+1159 SVSDYVAATNLV

-1188 DIPNIP
+1188 D
-1194 TPSNSKPK
+1194 KPK
-1202 TPSPNGDK
+1202 ASTPPPSTDKPKASTPPSSNKDK
-1210 PKPSDKPKSSET
+1210 PKPSG
-1222 PKSSDKPKES
+1222 KPKES

-1252 TFIATAIASMTL
+1252 TFVATAIASMTL

>member
-114 MNQNVKGGFSYKAE
+114 MNENVKGGFSYKAE

-212 AITNPVVSDKI
+212 ALTNPVVSDKI

-237 AANHAANEF
+237 AANHAASEF

-304 VEYQTLIPKT
+304 VEYWTLIPKT

-344 KFWVSGDKT
+344 NFWVTGDKT
-353 ITVQK
+353 VTVQK
-358 EWVGDEEVDR
+358 EWVGDSEADR
-368 KDITVQLLA
+368 KDITVQLYA
-377 NGQKLDG
+377 DGKALDG
-384 MTKTLT
+384 MTQTLT
-390 KASGWTAE
+390 KASGWKAAFT
-398 FSKLPGIK
+398 KLPGIK
-406 DGQPIVYSVEETNTP
+406 DGKAIEYSVVETNTP
-421 DGYTSK
+421 EGYTSK
-427 VEPIN
+427 VEKIDDD
-432 ESNVIK
+432 NVIK

-467 EHKQVPITEGQFE
+467 EHTKLPITEGQFE

-486 NNKVVETAKNKADG
+486 NKKVVETAKNQADG

-523 GTDAS
+523 GTDAN

-535 ITATVDVKKTNDK
+535 ITATVDVKKTDDK
-548 LVATITYSGGDGEQK
+548 LVATVTYSGGDGEQK

-583 LKKTFEGGELKGDD
+583 LKKAFEGGELKGDD

-608 VVATAKNQKN
+608 VVGTAKNQKN

-671 QTSYSDGQTDTDTFT
+671 QVTYSDGQTGTDTFT
-686 NKKEVP
+686 NKKEAP
-692 KTESTKATLQ
+692 KTESVKATLQ
-702 VKKLL
+702 VNKLL
-707 KEGETT
+707 KEGETS

-745 KELSYTAEGTHTY
+745 KDLSYSEEGTHTY

-778 ATVEVKKVND
+778 ATVDVKKAND
-788 KLVATVTYSGGDT
+788 KLVATVTYSSGDA

-812 PPTPP
+812 PPTP
-817 TPVPPTVKPTS
+817 VPPTVKPTT

-846 LKANEYT
+846 LKANEFT
-853 FLLKDQAGAVI
+853 FLLKDQNGTLV

-877 NPVKFNEAGTFT
+877 NPVSFNEAGTFT

-1044 ANSIQ
+1044 SNAIQ
-1049 AVVSYGAKKTFINK
+1049 AVVAYGDKKTFINK

-1074 PELKLYTLKV
+1074 PELKLYTLRV

-1105 GVTPVATP
+1105 GVTPVANP

-1123 GQDGLASFVGFEAKE
+1123 GQDGLASFVGFEAKN

-1143 LSAPS
+1143 LSAPN
-1148 GYQLSDTAIKV
+1148 GYQLSDTSIKV
-1159 SASDFASATNLV
+1159 TTSDFTSATNLV

-1182 PPPPST
+1182 PPSPSI

-1202 TPSPNGDK
+1202 NPSPNGDK

-1238 TGTEDHLGLLVTGL
+1238 TGTADHLGLLATGMTL
-1252 TFIATAIASMTL
+1252 IATAIASMTL

>member
-1 MKFLYKKI
+1 MKSLYKKI
-9 VAFVAIIAVV
+9 VAFVAIIGVV

-34 SPTVTNL
+34 TPTVTNL

-62 VKEGDTFTIDA
+62 VKDGDTFTIDA
-73 PEGVNITEV
+73 PEGVNITEI

-128 WDNTPGNPG
+128 WDSTPGNPG

-168 NLTGDYVTK
+168 NLTGDYVAKT
-177 QFKLDASENY
+177 FKLDVSENY
-187 AWLNVGDDYY
+187 AWMNVGDDYY

-344 KFWVSGDKT
+344 KFWVSGDT
-353 ITVQK
+353 TVTVQK
-358 EWVGDEEVDR
+358 EWVGDEESDR
-368 KDITVQLLA
+368 KDITVQLYA
-377 NGQKLDG
+377 DGKALDG
-384 MTKTLT
+384 MTQTLT
-390 KASGWTAE
+390 KASGWKAAFT
-398 FSKLPGIK
+398 KLPGIK
-406 DGQPIVYSVEETNTP
+406 DGKAIEYSVVETNTP
-421 DGYTSK
+421 EGYTSK
-427 VEPIN
+427 VEKIDDD
-432 ESNVIK
+432 NVIK

-452 ANLVV
+452 ADLVV

-467 EHKQVPITEGQFE
+467 EHKQVPVTEGQFE

-486 NNKVVETAKNKADG
+486 NNKVVETAKNQADG
-500 TVNFKSLTFNKEGT
+500 TVNFKSLTFNKEGSY
-514 HTYTITENK
+514 TYTITENK
-523 GTDAS
+523 GTDATI
-528 VNYSTQS
+528 NYSTQS
-535 ITATVDVKKTNDK
+535 ITATVDVKKTDDK
-548 LVATITYSGGDGEQK
+548 LVATVTYSGGDGEQK

-583 LKKTFEGGELKGDD
+583 LKKAFEGGELKGDD

-603 DANDQ
+603 DSNDQ
-608 VVATAKNQKN
+608 VVGTTKNKN
-618 GSITF
+618 DGSITF
-623 DNITVD
+623 DTIAVD
-629 KAGTFKYTITET
+629 HAGTFNYTITET
-641 KGTDKT
+641 KGSDKT

-652 KTITAT
+652 KTITAA

-671 QTSYSDGQTDTDTFT
+671 QINYSDGQTNTDTFI
-686 NKKEVP
+686 NKKEAP
-692 KTESTKATLQ
+692 KTESTKATLK
-702 VKKLL
+702 VKKLF

-713 LPLTDDQFEFV
+713 LPMTDNQFEFV
-724 LKEGNNT
+724 LKEGNTT

-745 KELSYTAEGTHTY
+745 KELSYTSEGTHTY

-771 YSTQSIT
+771 YSTQTIT
-778 ATVEVKKVND
+778 ATVAVKKDND

-801 EKGDT
+801 EKGDA

-817 TPVPPTVKPTS
+817 TPVPPTVKPTT

-840 GSSDRT
+840 GTSDRT
-846 LKANEYT
+846 LKANEFT
-853 FLLKDQAGAVI
+853 FLLKDQAGTLI

-877 NPVKFNEAGTFT
+877 NPVSFNEAGTFT

-935 DTPTFTNTY
+935 NTPTFTNTY

-1044 ANSIQ
+1044 SNAIQ
-1049 AVVSYGAKKTFINK
+1049 AVVAYGDKKTFINK

-1074 PELKLYTLKV
+1074 PELKLYTLRV

-1105 GVTPVATP
+1105 GVTPVANP

-1123 GQDGLASFVGFEAKE
+1123 GQDGLASFVGFEAKD

-1159 SASDFASATNLV
+1159 SASDFASASNLE

-1188 DIPNIP
+1188 DKPYIP
-1194 TPSNSKPK
+1194 TTSTSKPK
-1202 TPSPNGDK
+1202 TPSSNGDK
-1210 PKPSDKPKSSET
+1210 PKPGDKPKSSET
-1222 PKSSDKPKES
+1222 PKSSDKPKEG

-1238 TGTEDHLGLLVTGL
+1238 TGTEDHLGLLVTGMTL
-1252 TFIATAIASMTL
+1252 IATAIASLKL

>member
-1 MKFLYKKI
+1 M
-9 VAFVAIIAVV
+9 V

-41 KAQASGQKVTF
+41 KAQTNGQKVTF

-62 VKEGDTFTIDA
+62 VKDGDTFTIDA
-73 PEGVNITEV
+73 PEGVNITEI

-128 WDNTPGNPG
+128 WDSTPGNPG

-168 NLTGDYVTK
+168 NLTGDYVAKT
-177 QFKLDASENY
+177 FKLDVSENY
-187 AWLNVGDDYY
+187 AWMNVGDDYY

-467 EHKQVPITEGQFE
+467 EHTKLPITEGQFE

-486 NNKVVETAKNKADG
+486 NKKVVETAKNQADG

-523 GTDAS
+523 GTDAN

-535 ITATVDVKKTNDK
+535 ITATVDVKKTDDK
-548 LVATITYSGGDGEQK
+548 LVATVTYSGGDGEQK

-583 LKKTFEGGELKGDD
+583 LKKAFEGGELKGDD

-608 VVATAKNQKN
+608 VVGTAKNQKN

-671 QTSYSDGQTDTDTFT
+671 QISYSDGQTKTNTFT
-686 NKKEVP
+686 NKKEAP
-692 KTESTKATLQ
+692 KTESVTATLQ

-707 KEGETT
+707 KEGETN

-724 LKEGNNT
+724 LKEGNTT

-817 TPVPPTVKPTS
+817 TPVPPTVKPTT

-846 LKANEYT
+846 LKANEFT
-853 FLLKDQAGAVI
+853 FLLKDQAGTLV

-877 NPVKFNEAGTFT
+877 SPVSFNEAGTFT
-889 YTIVEQKP
+889 YTITEQKP

-921 TGQLN
+921 NGQLN

-935 DTPTFTNTY
+935 DIPTFTNTY

-1007 IGTHKYTIKEVV
+1007 IGTHKYTVKEIV
-1019 PADQANIQYDEG
+1019 PGDKANIQYDEG

-1044 ANSIQ
+1044 SNAIQ
-1049 AVVSYGAKKTFINK
+1049 AVVSYGDKKTFINK
-1063 VIPPTPPTVNN
+1063 VIPPTPPTIDI

-1084 RKVDEKGDY
+1084 RKVDEKGNY

-1105 GVTPVATP
+1105 GVTPVANP
-1113 YGQGQAQAIS
+1113 YGQGQAQEIS

-1138 YVIKE
+1138 YIIKE

-1222 PKSSDKPKES
+1222 PKSSDKPKEG

-1238 TGTEDHLGLLVTGL
+1238 TGTADHLGLLVTGL
-1252 TFIATAIASMTL
+1252 TFVATAIASMTL